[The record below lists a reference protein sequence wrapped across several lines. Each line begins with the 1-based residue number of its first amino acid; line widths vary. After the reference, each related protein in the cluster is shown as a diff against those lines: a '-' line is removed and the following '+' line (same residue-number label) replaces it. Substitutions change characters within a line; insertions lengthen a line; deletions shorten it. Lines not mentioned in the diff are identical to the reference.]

1 MKKNFIF
8 KRVLT
13 LVLAVMMLV
22 TAAPVNLLAEPGG
35 ASGSKK
41 PYEIVFDDK
50 SVVRMEDYL
59 NKSDKDGLAI
69 NPAKLKEGQTAAE
82 LIKNPAQPDIY
93 TMRADYKVK
102 RGNDYVINYQP
113 YIVSVGEDIPDPDKD
128 KVSKIGWTELP
139 ELDGYTKPTPRFNVE
154 YGFIKKEVLNGS
166 QSGNSEDSKYK
177 KKSTTT
183 EIPNY
188 GIKHELVWPFNYEP
202 KKNEIQVIHVFQH
215 LYDNQ
220 KYGIGEEEEGLTK
233 EQKEELGI
241 KDDIY
246 RKQYG
251 YTGETISIN
260 PVEEKLMKGY
270 EPEVNEFRVQIP
282 ESTENFVIKLRYNR
296 KHYNINYNTKGGTE
310 IPVRTLYYE
319 QEIPKIDSKEVP
331 RKIGSDLIGWKPSC
345 DLIGRIGNTKTVFKA
360 NEIIRDSDN
369 NPIVDFSNIYYE
381 TDNLGEFKRKDGKNV
396 EKISSDII
404 KLFMPAEDVTFTA
417 EWKDKEKANYAVQF
431 WAEKADH
438 ADGAS
443 LLEKYE
449 YMGTRVYKDHPVKVL
464 KEGKWVGFSPNLDE
478 EPVKD
483 IVFPDLDKARLE
495 KIWNGAKFNRGKNLY
510 LNKFYVYNKTLTHK
524 ENADP
529 EDTSITKSISST
541 GQTVYNIY
549 YDRQVYDLYFTKS
562 NAQPDK
568 NTIYPEIWGYD
579 PVKEEAVMLGG
590 PGNPYHYKARFNEMM
605 YKWPNDAKQTKG
617 FTPGYQS
624 FGWGPNYTQA
634 NWPVHLDTPPYR
646 LNADEFLD
654 MANYT
659 NWGGYVNKIDAGKG
673 RIIKAKDFT
682 TLSFGIKQDEPSIPH
697 HMDFWMDGFKSGE
710 TIIRYDLVRTKA
722 DTAGLDYGH
731 KYPIVTG
738 FTPRDYDPKSPQSA
752 WPVIREGSEE
762 HGRVNEDE
770 IGDLNDERDDITPN
784 NSGTYYN
791 NQGVKLPIGQL
802 DFIPAFFSDSDE
814 FGDVK
819 EGGQAFTENGYLRF
833 KYKRN
838 KYPLRFNYDPT
849 KTKDDSEF
857 NYKNQLMTFYE
868 FPLKALSPDVDTK
881 NEYKKAGT
889 EEGLKNLIDNPI
901 NLQTL
906 GLTELIQTDP
916 KDGKLKVKRPDNI
929 SEQMVF
935 KGWALDP
942 AGTKLIWENDTE
954 RMPSH
959 AVNLYAKWGDPD
971 YQWRV
976 TIDPNLERDKGSL
989 ANISADS
996 LTTEKR
1002 IIQVGDIGQEEK
1014 ISFPKKEAN
1023 EGAKQVFTVIHKQKL
1038 NELPKPERKG
1048 YDFMGWEI
1056 VRFKKNSKG
1065 EYTNDV
1071 DDYYRKTYKVPELY
1085 TFGNDVVS
1093 DIYLKAIWVKNEF
1106 VDVNI
1111 FHHFLDKNYIED
1123 KEKLEKQTDANKRT
1137 GSDVTAVASRQSK
1150 KWYLAPDEELREH
1163 NVSDYIEY
1171 TKLKDNNGNFR
1182 KNTYNQYIKVGPEKV
1197 KDPKDPNEEIL
1208 NPNNNFH
1215 FYYRPFRQR
1224 EYTVKYID
1232 ERAIEKLKTA
1242 KNEQEDDI
1250 INKYAIITDEKVV
1263 NGNRYTDARNYRP
1276 IPGWKLV
1283 SAPQQQLFFDVDE
1296 KTNEFLGINGTGKPY
1311 ITFIY
1316 KDVRVIETKKDALVP
1331 KDYVRV
1337 TFKADEGGVFK
1348 DKDGK
1353 EVKELYYDVIKGL
1366 RSDLLPVPQEW
1377 VKGEKNPDG
1386 SEKQKEDGKFYITPD
1401 EGKNF
1406 IKWDSK
1412 PLLNANTIIE
1422 KDDKDYYTF
1431 TAKFDWSDLTVDASG
1446 LVCTESFDDEK
1457 ATSSK
1462 DWSNKFAP
1470 SIKELK
1476 KKLILTKDDKKI
1488 EKIDDYDKYVIIEFK
1503 DENGEK
1509 LETDEE
1515 VLKLL
1520 NEKRKEDKDELVRNT
1535 NIKALV
1541 KFKDKKL
1548 KTLEKELNDIEEN
1561 IKKVKEEIK
1570 TLNEAAA
1577 PNQEEISK
1585 KEAELAKLETNKTDK
1600 DSAIEKYKSSL
1611 STQELII
1618 PVKVYKNRYEAL
1630 TTGEKPLFLSEAEK
1644 KPAKEGGLEEILKD
1658 TVSKAYVK
1666 VTVAPTGDLKSKDN
1680 KVYYVNPKAWV
1691 EIPKVDTS
1699 DNVKF
1704 TNWKADKD
1712 AQNEKGVF
1720 DFDKRHKF
1728 TEDTIIKP
1736 EFTENVIPQ
1745 TGTTK
1750 PANVPTDFV
1759 KVEFVTTQNG
1769 TMSGTKI
1776 FWVKKDFDLTIP
1788 VTDPIGI
1795 GYFTFK
1801 EWKIGANAK
1810 GDVYKPNEARKFTA
1824 DTTITATYD
1833 EAQNI
1838 VSYNPKEPI
1847 TRPEGYIRITFEA
1860 DNGITLTESK
1870 AYYVKKNAKDEQGN
1884 SIKLAKPE
1892 LLKPKYKEDLGY
1904 KFIGWNPDDNT
1915 LIGENDIVVTAK
1927 SIAIEDVIE
1936 KINVSDIAPTG
1947 YKTVIFKAGDNGT
1960 VSEKTYFVNPNK
1972 YITLKAPTDAKG
1984 NTGYEFASWSK
1995 DATIPTQYKK
2005 EETVILAHFNPID
2018 TVSTVKKDG
2027 YNEVTF
2033 VISSDGGK
2041 IPDGE
2046 TITYYVNPN
2055 VKVKLNP
2062 PKTVADIGYVFGTW
2076 APDPVVEKKY
2086 TQAKTEI
2093 KGTFTKLADI
2103 IAKEGA
2109 SGENSKPA
2117 GYVTVTF
2124 DQGEH
2129 AKEISG
2135 KTIYYVNPNANKT
2148 LADIKKPTIT
2158 AETGWKQKANTDAWS
2173 VLDTKE
2179 IKDNITVTA
2188 NYDALPDV
2196 DERIKYEGYIEVK
2209 FVTTE
2214 KGTIEGST
2222 QTEKTVYVNP
2232 NKAVALAAYAPKINA
2247 GAQYE
2252 FSSWDT
2258 DLTKQTVYKNGDKI
2272 TAQYNDKDAISKTT
2286 KPGYIEVE
2294 FKTDSKG
2301 ELSGDTK
2308 LWVNPGVDLTIP
2320 APTVK
2325 PKVGYEFEKW
2335 DKDLKVNLPDN
2346 SQTYVINAKYT
2357 KLKDLYTG
2365 DQAKPEGYKTVTF
2378 VSDANGS
2385 LSGTLVY
2392 YVNPEKEV
2400 DFTSIVGQSITK
2412 TANTGYTAD
2421 GGTWTSDNGEKL
2433 KDTFNNDT
2441 IFTYTFNK
2449 IGDII
2454 KVDTGTVKPEGYAT
2468 LTFKADANGKL
2479 EGNVDEIKYY
2489 VNPKANV
2496 KIVDSVTGAKQI
2508 AVPKTIASANYD
2520 FGVWIPSIDYDNFI
2534 SGDLNYTATFTT
2546 SKVTLTYNKGIGE
2559 GTVPEPVKVP
2569 YNTSIRFATPVGLSI
2584 TNYTFDGWIVD
2595 DKKYKVG
2602 EKFTLIKN
2610 TEAVA
2615 QWVKDPEVIKFNSED
2630 PKARPDDSYVK
2641 VSFVADDGLALEK
2654 LNSYYV
2660 KKNSGLF
2667 LSNDDIR
2674 APKIKAKTGHK
2685 SLGWDHTLRE
2695 EIKGDDIV
2703 IKASSEP
2710 LEPVIPAI
2718 DGSGN
2723 TLTKPEGYKTV
2734 KFVAGAKGELLENN
2748 KKIEEKTYYVNPNT
2762 NIRLTPP
2769 NTRGELGY
2777 TFASWDK
2784 DATIPRVYV
2793 DELTTITASF
2803 NEMGAVLKE
2812 EKPGY
2817 VKVTFEIS
2825 GEGGKIASG
2834 ETTVYYVDPSREVSI
2849 DPPQTKA
2856 ELGYEF
2862 DTWVQDTTVK
2872 QKYTKDTTV
2881 KGSFKSIDAVIP
2893 STDANGKPN
2902 AKPEGYVTV
2911 TFDKGEHGSMTGQ
2924 KLYYVN
2930 PNAGKTLANI
2940 TKPTIKAHVGYKFNN
2955 WDTADDTPINDNL
2968 FVIADYTKLDDV
2980 IEDKAPRPEGY
2991 EQYISVKFS
3000 TEKNGTIDGTKKT
3013 KDLLVNPNKAVVLE
3027 NQAPEVSPNTGY
3039 AFAGWDTS
3047 IHKAIQYK
3055 TGDIIKAIYNKEENV
3070 STKSKPGYVRVEFK
3084 AGTNGSLSEP
3094 TEYWVKPGVTVTV
3107 PAPKVKPNTGFKFD
3121 DWDKNRCVHL
3131 EAGAKT
3137 YTITAIYK
3145 TIDDI
3150 VPGDLDQPA
3159 RYNKVIFKTDGNG
3172 RLSGTRIFY
3181 VNPEKELDLNA
3192 KANALIKLPKVGYTN
3207 DGATWKE
3214 TIDTNK
3220 KYTDEKT
3227 TYTFI
3232 FKKLN
3237 DVEKEYHPGYVKVE
3251 FVAGDNGFI
3260 KGGNKTYYVNP
3271 NKNIKIGSE
3280 GIPIPETGENDNFRF
3295 NKWVPS
3301 FEEGDVIN
3309 SDRKYVA
3316 QFKASLVTLTY
3327 NLNEATSGKTP
3338 SDVVMPYGTVINMAS
3353 NEGITKDYH
3362 TFTGWKIGDKIYRP
3376 GEEYTLTGDV
3386 TAYANWQED
3395 ANIIPYDPEN
3405 PITRPDG
3412 FARVTFV
3419 ADEGLSLSGVKYYY
3433 VRKGIGVR
3441 LDNDSIARPT
3451 REAALGYELDG
3462 WDKPD
3467 TTVINSDMVVTAKS
3481 KKLDDVID
3489 SDERSKPEG
3498 YVEVKFE
3505 HESNGRIFNG
3515 NKTYYVN
3522 PSKYVTI
3529 TPPITVGN
3537 RGYVF
3542 GTWSQ
3547 DAKVPT
3553 VYKTD
3558 TTILARFNKLNI
3570 VIPKTK
3576 DNESE
3581 KPVGYVSV
3589 TFKIDGEGGKIS
3601 DGETITYFVNPD
3613 SSVFINPPKTSA
3625 KTGYEFK
3632 EWNKDT
3638 TVKQKY
3644 REDTTVKGSFKEKK
3658 AIIPSTDASGN
3669 ANAKPEGYVELK
3681 FLKGDNGELD
3691 GQTLYYVNP
3700 NAHQTVGDLAP
3711 TIEPDIGFDIDDM
3724 KWEVLGASA
3733 PTGNYQDEQINKNLT
3748 LQAKYKKL
3756 DDVMDKNNLPGGKV
3770 PKGYIKVSFDT
3781 TEKGKSITKDV
3792 YVNKLKAV
3800 VLNNEAPAVTAS
3812 TGFTFAGWDTQITKH
3827 ILYSDGDVI
3836 TALYNETKDIS
3847 NNPINGYVE
3856 VKLDGGANGTLKG
3869 TTTYY
3874 VNPNKVVTIPAPT
3887 VNAKTGYK
3895 QKTGRDAWD
3904 SALTKKFTKDTT
3916 ITALYNKLDNIIP
3929 GDQAK
3934 PEGYVEVNFV
3944 ADHGTLSG
3952 TKTYYVNPNEIVDLT
3967 SEANGLAKDP
3977 DVGYKAE
3984 GTWDKALSGKFNN
3997 GDTLTFEFTAENDV
4011 IKIDG
4016 GSVERPKGY
4025 VKVTFIP
4032 TDKAT
4037 DSKNTAFYVNPNLEV
4052 TLPAVAKPDGKPD
4065 GIEIIDRDKN
4075 ITTYTFKNWTVT
4087 KGVVNSWN
4095 SANAIQSTFTQD
4107 TDITA
4112 TYTKTVKPSNLPRAK
4127 TDVVTTIGVMP
4138 KPEDLIANKST
4149 DDVVDGIKL
4158 PNDVSFSYEKEPKVD
4173 KAGQTI
4179 AKVKVTYPSGKTE
4192 VVSVGVKVVG
4202 DVEEQIGKD
4211 KPLVPK
4217 DYVKVVVD
4225 TTELATDTTKF
4236 TKVFWVKPNT
4246 EVSLPDINNPTG
4258 KVVEINGINET
4269 NLFDKWKL
4277 EGSNPEKFY
4286 ETEIKDTFIAKETK
4300 IIATY
4305 KYKKNVE
4312 PQGEAGQVLAM
4323 GSKPKP
4329 EDFIN
4334 NLYDYK
4340 DPDNK
4345 ENLPKGTQ
4353 FEFVSGPETST
4364 AGENKEVII
4373 KVTYPNNEVK
4383 KITVKYNVSKD
4394 VIEQTDP
4401 TITPVVPKGFVKV
4414 TVDTTN
4420 KATEDTR
4427 FIRTFW
4433 VDPSKVVTIPVDE
4446 PIGVVAKDSNGNI
4459 IKDASG
4465 KDVNWKFK
4473 GWKSSEE
4480 SSRTWDGEIK
4490 ARFTY
4495 ETTITAQYESIIPEP
4510 SVEAKLVET
4519 YVGKE
4524 PNEYD
4529 YKDAISM
4536 MLDETG
4542 LSFDKNVSSFEIT
4555 KYPVVSKAGL
4565 SAAEVKIEFNNG
4577 KSKVITVPV
4586 KVHELLYPADTNG
4599 RKTAE
4604 IPDYYVKVTVD
4615 PTLLNE
4621 EPQIQIYYVNPYV
4634 DVVIPLPII
4643 RPINDAK
4650 FVNWIIDEDPNEPYN
4665 GETRVFKEDTRITAQ
4680 YDKVVPPA
4688 VNIVPEV
4695 DQITVNQGDYIN
4707 ANTYIDHIK
4716 GLPNG
4721 ISIEFVRVIT
4731 EPDTSRA
4738 GDTVAFL
4745 EVLYSNGE
4753 RGEIAVPVKVLPKHE
4768 PDPRPSEPQIIY
4780 RDRIV
4785 EKEKIVEKIVKIKDN
4800 ERLKELRY
4808 MQGFNGKFRPYDG
4821 LRRSEAAQILANA
4834 LKADGYAY
4842 DPFYPI
4848 SYTDIGDTWYTEAV
4862 RIVSQAGV
4870 FQGYSDGTFKPE
4882 GKITR
4887 AEWVATL
4894 RRFQDLKKVSGN
4906 DMGLSMGHWA
4916 TEEIEAAYQA
4926 GWLGV
4931 YQDGIAHFDADK
4943 PITRQEVAYVSNKA
4957 FDRVL
4962 DKAYLKRNVNN
4973 MIHYKD
4979 INPSMPLYEDI
4990 LCASNTLLT
4999 DGRYYK
5005 ANAIDMD
5012 ALTFNIIT
5020 DDLLIYQ
5027 KKFQY
5032 ISH

>member
-69 NPAKLKEGQTAAE
+69 NPAKLEKGQTAAE

-220 KYGIGEEEEGLTK
+220 KYGIGEEEEGLNK

-624 FGWGPNYTQA
+624 FGWGPNYTQE

-697 HMDFWMDGFKSGE
+697 HMDFWMDGFKKDE

-722 DTAGLDYGH
+722 DTSDPGYGH
-731 KYPIVTG
+731 RYPKVTG
-738 FTPRDYDPKSPQSA
+738 FTPRDYDPTNHQSA

-802 DFIPAFFSDSDE
+802 DFISAFFSDSDE

-857 NYKNQLMTFYE
+857 NDTNQLMTFYE

-1150 KWYLAPDEELREH
+1150 KWYLAPDEELRKH
-1163 NVSDYIEY
+1163 NVLDYIEY
-1171 TKLKDNNGNFR
+1171 TQLKDNNGNFR

-1197 KDPKDPNEEIL
+1197 KDPKDPNKEIL

-1242 KNEQEDDI
+1242 KNEQKDDI

-1296 KTNEFLGINGTGKPY
+1296 ATNEFLGINDTGKTY
-1311 ITFIY
+1311 ITFMY
-1316 KDVRVIETKKDALVP
+1316 KDVRVIETKKDAPVP

-1337 TFKADEGGVFK
+1337 TFKADKGGAFK

-1353 EVKELYYDVIKGL
+1353 EVNELYYDVIKGL

-1386 SEKQKEDGKFYITPD
+1386 SDKQKEDGKFYITPD

-1431 TAKFDWSDLTVDASG
+1431 TAKFDWSDVSVKG
-1446 LVCTESFDDEK
+1446 LVRTESFDDNK

-1462 DWSNKFAP
+1462 DWSNNFAP
-1470 SIKELK
+1470 TLEELK
-1476 KKLILTKDDKKI
+1476 KLIIYKVKDKEKPLPEGTKVSFESEVDTSGSSEDIKPITDDAAKKAI
-1488 EKIDDYDKYVIIEFK
+1488 YDKV
-1503 DENGEK
+1503 
-1509 LETDEE
+1509 
-1515 VLKLL
+1515 
-1520 NEKRKEDKDELVRNT
+1520 KEHDKADTEELVRT
-1535 NIKALV
+1535 EKIKTLI
-1541 KFKDKKL
+1541 KFKDGKNVNV
-1548 KTLEKELNDIEEN
+1548 LE
-1561 IKKVKEEIK
+1561 
-1570 TLNEAAA
+1570 
-1577 PNQEEISK
+1577 
-1585 KEAELAKLETNKTDK
+1585 
-1600 DSAIEKYKSSL
+1600 
-1611 STQELII
+1611 I
-1618 PVKVYKNRYEAL
+1618 PIKVYKNRYEAL
-1630 TTGEKPLFLSEAEK
+1630 TTGEKPLFLREAEGK
-1644 KPAKEGGLEEILKD
+1644 TAEDGGLKEILKD

-1691 EIPKVDTS
+1691 DIPKVDTS

-1704 TNWKADKD
+1704 TNWKADRD

-1720 DFDKRHKF
+1720 DFAKRHKF
-1728 TEDTIIKP
+1728 TEDTIIIP

-1745 TGTTK
+1745 TGTEK
-1750 PANVPTDFV
+1750 PTNVPKDFV

-1769 TMSGTKI
+1769 AMSGTKI

-1801 EWKIGANAK
+1801 EWKIGANAE

-1838 VSYNPKEPI
+1838 IDYNPKEPI
-1847 TRPEGYIRITFEA
+1847 TRPEGYIRISFEA

-1884 SIKLAKPE
+1884 SIKLANSE
-1892 LLKPKYKEDLGY
+1892 LFKPKYKLDLGY

-1927 SIAIEDVIE
+1927 STAIEDVIE
-1936 KINVSDIAPTG
+1936 KINTSDIAPTG

-1984 NTGYEFASWSK
+1984 NIGYEFASWSK

-2018 TVSTVKKDG
+2018 AVSTVKKDG

-2033 VISSDGGK
+2033 VISSAGGK
-2041 IPDGE
+2041 IPAGE

-2055 VKVKLNP
+2055 VEVKLNP

-2076 APDPVVEKKY
+2076 APDPVVEKYYKQ
-2086 TQAKTEI
+2086 TKTEI

-2148 LADIKKPTIT
+2148 LADITKPTIT

-2196 DERIKYEGYIEVK
+2196 DESTKYEGYIEVK

-2222 QTEKTVYVNP
+2222 ETEKTVYVNP

-2258 DLTKQTVYKNGDKI
+2258 DLTKQTVYKNRDKI
-2272 TAQYNDKDAISKTT
+2272 TAQYNDKDAISKTE
-2286 KPGYIEVE
+2286 KKGYIEVE
-2294 FKTDSKG
+2294 FKTDAKG
-2301 ELSGDTK
+2301 ELSGYTK

-2320 APTVK
+2320 APTVT

-2335 DKDLKVNLPDN
+2335 DKDLKVNLPAN
-2346 SQTYVINAKYT
+2346 SKTYVINAKYT

-2392 YVNPEKEV
+2392 YVNPEEEV

-2421 GGTWTSDNGEKL
+2421 GGTWTSDNSKKL
-2433 KDTFNNDT
+2433 KDTFTNDT

-2559 GTVPEPVKVP
+2559 GTEPEPVIVP
-2569 YNTSIRFATPVGLSI
+2569 YNTNIRFATPVGLSR
-2584 TNYTFDGWIVD
+2584 TNYTFDGWLVD
-2595 DKKYKVG
+2595 GKKYKVG

-2641 VSFVADDGLALEK
+2641 VSFVSDDGLVLEN

-2660 KKNSGLF
+2660 KKNSGLY
-2667 LSNDDIR
+2667 LSNDAIR
-2674 APKIKAKTGHK
+2674 APKIKEKTGYK

-2793 DELTTITASF
+2793 DEETTIKASF
-2803 NEMGAVLKE
+2803 NEMDAVLKK

-2825 GEGGKIASG
+2825 GNGGKIAKD
-2834 ETTVYYVDPSREVSI
+2834 ETTVYYVDPSREVTI

-2856 ELGYEF
+2856 EVGYEF
-2862 DTWVQDTTVK
+2862 NKWNPDTTAK
-2872 QKYTKDTTV
+2872 NKYTSETNVVGT
-2881 KGSFKSIDAVIP
+2881 FKEIDPIIP
-2893 STDANGKPN
+2893 STDINGKPN

-2930 PNAGKTLANI
+2930 PKAGKKLSDI
-2940 TKPTIKAHVGYKFNN
+2940 TKPEIKAHIGYKFDK
-2955 WDTADDTPINDNL
+2955 WDTAEDTLIKDTL

-2980 IEDKAPRPEGY
+2980 IPKTKEGETEKPEG
-2991 EQYISVKFS
+2991 YISVKFLTTGS
-3000 TEKNGTIDGTKKT
+3000 GKIIGTQKTEKIVY
-3013 KDLLVNPNKAVVLE
+3013 VNPNKAVVLE
-3027 NQAPEVSPNTGY
+3027 NQAPEVRPNTGF
-3039 AFAGWDTS
+3039 AFAGWDIS

-3070 STKSKPGYVRVEFK
+3070 STKSKPGYVKVVFDKGES
-3084 AGTNGSLSEP
+3084 GSLDGT

-3107 PAPKVKPNTGFKFD
+3107 PAPKVIPKTGYKFD
-3121 DWDKNRCVHL
+3121 EWDKNRCVHL
-3131 EAGAKT
+3131 EAGDKT

-3145 TIDDI
+3145 PIDDI

-3172 RLSGTRIFY
+3172 RLSGTRVFY

-3207 DGATWKE
+3207 DGANWE
-3214 TIDTNK
+3214 PTIKANK
-3220 KYTDEKT
+3220 KYTDKKT

-3232 FKKLN
+3232 FKKL
-3237 DVEKEYHPGYVKVE
+3237 DPVEKEYHPGYVKVE

-3271 NKNIKIGSE
+3271 NKNVQIGSKE
-3280 GIPIPETGENDNFRF
+3280 IPIPETGENDNFRF

-3301 FEEGDVIN
+3301 FEKGDVIN

-3327 NLNEATSGKTP
+3327 NLNGATSGKKP

-3395 ANIIPYDPEN
+3395 ANIVPYDPEN

-3412 FARVTFV
+3412 YVRVTFL
-3419 ADEGLSLSGVKYYY
+3419 ADEGLSLSSVKYYY
-3433 VRKGIGVR
+3433 VRKDALERVLLGNENISKPSV
-3441 LDNDSIARPT
+3441 
-3451 REAALGYELDG
+3451 EAALGYEFDG

-3467 TTVINSDMVVTAKS
+3467 TTEINSDIVVTAKA

-3498 YVEVKFE
+3498 YVIVKFE

-3529 TPPITVGN
+3529 TPPTTVAS
-3537 RGYVF
+3537 RGYEF
-3542 GTWSQ
+3542 GAWSQ
-3547 DAKVPT
+3547 DATVPT

-3558 TTILARFNKLNI
+3558 TTITAKFNKLNI

-3576 DNESE
+3576 KDESE
-3581 KPVGYVSV
+3581 KPKDYVSV
-3589 TFKIDGEGGKIS
+3589 TFEINGVGGKIS

-3625 KTGYEFK
+3625 ETGYKFAT
-3632 EWNKDT
+3632 WDQDT
-3638 TVKQKY
+3638 TAKKKY
-3644 REDTTVKGSFKEKK
+3644 KVNTTVNGSFKPIE
-3658 AIIPSTDASGN
+3658 AVIPSTDASGKP
-3669 ANAKPEGYVELK
+3669 NAKPEGYVTVT
-3681 FLKGDNGELD
+3681 FDKGEHGSMT
-3691 GQTLYYVNP
+3691 GQKLYYVNP
-3700 NAHQTVGDLAP
+3700 KAGKLLSDTSIVKPEIKAHIGYKFDKWDTLDNTEIKDTLFVIAEYTKLADV
-3711 TIEPDIGFDIDDM
+3711 IED
-3724 KWEVLGASA
+3724 KA
-3733 PTGNYQDEQINKNLT
+3733 PR
-3748 LQAKYKKL
+3748 
-3756 DDVMDKNNLPGGKV
+3756 
-3770 PKGYIKVSFDT
+3770 PKGYEQYISVKFS
-3781 TEKGKSITKDV
+3781 TEKNGTIDGTKKTKDLL
-3792 YVNKLKAV
+3792 VNPNKAV
-3800 VLNNEAPAVTAS
+3800 VLENQAPEVS
-3812 TGFTFAGWDTQITKH
+3812 PNTGYTFAGWDTQITKN
-3827 ILYSDGDVI
+3827 IQYKAGDVI
-3836 TALYNETKDIS
+3836 KALFNETKDIS
-3847 NNPINGYVE
+3847 EIPINGYVE
-3856 VKLDGGANGTLKG
+3856 VKLDGGAKGTLKG
-3869 TTTYY
+3869 ITTYY

-3887 VNAKTGYK
+3887 VNAETGYK
-3895 QKTGRDAWD
+3895 QKTGADAWD
-3904 SALTKKFTKDTT
+3904 SALTQKFTKNTT
-3916 ITALYNKLDNIIP
+3916 ITALYDKLENIIP
-3929 GDQAK
+3929 EDQEK
-3934 PEGYVEVNFV
+3934 PDGYVEVNFV

-3967 SEANGLAKDP
+3967 SAANGLAKEP
-3977 DVGYKAE
+3977 NVGYKAE
-3984 GTWDKALSGKFNN
+3984 GTWGESLEGKFS
-3997 GDTLTFEFTAENDV
+3997 GEKTFTFTFNKEEKV
-4011 IKIDG
+4011 IPVADG
-4016 GSVERPKGY
+4016 VKRPKGY

-4032 TDKAT
+4032 TDKA
-4037 DSKNTAFYVNPNLEV
+4037 DSKNTAFYVNPNYDATFTGFKDPE
-4052 TLPAVAKPDGKPD
+4052 GR
-4065 GIEIIDRDKN
+4065 EIIDSDKN
-4075 ITTYTFKNWTVT
+4075 KTTYTFDKWTVT
-4087 KGVVNSWN
+4087 KGVVATWKKVSEINYK
-4095 SANAIQSTFTQD
+4095 FTQD

-4112 TYTKTVKPSNLPRAK
+4112 TYTKYVEPSNLPRAK
-4127 TDVVTTIGVMP
+4127 KGVVTTIGVMP
-4138 KPEDLIANKST
+4138 KPEDLIANKYT

-4158 PNDVSFSYEKEPKVD
+4158 PNDVSFSYEEKPNVD
-4173 KAGQTI
+4173 EAGTTI

-4202 DVEEQIGKD
+4202 DVEEQIDPK
-4211 KPLVPK
+4211 KPPLVPK
-4217 DYVKVVVD
+4217 DYVKVVFD
-4225 TTELATDTTKF
+4225 PTKEATDQTKDEQ
-4236 TKVFWVKPNT
+4236 VFWVKKDKEVKITGIKEPVGKNKNIKGVIKPNAFLKWQLKDGTSVKDYT
-4246 EVSLPDINNPTG
+4246 E
-4258 KVVEINGINET
+4258 K
-4269 NLFDKWKL
+4269 
-4277 EGSNPEKFY
+4277 
-4286 ETEIKDTFIAKETK
+4286 TEITDTFTKDETIITAIYEVIENVKPQAK
-4300 IIATY
+4300 
-4305 KYKKNVE
+4305 
-4312 PQGEAGQVLAM
+4312 GDQVLAM
-4323 GSKPKP
+4323 GSKPSP
-4329 EDFIN
+4329 EDFID

-4340 DPDNK
+4340 DPNNK
-4345 ENLPKGTQ
+4345 DNLPNGTQ
-4353 FEFVSGPETST
+4353 FEFVSGNEPDTST
-4364 AGENKEVII
+4364 AGKGKTVKI
-4373 KVTYPNNEVK
+4373 KVTYPNNETKTIDVS
-4383 KITVKYNVSKD
+4383 YDVSKD

-4473 GWKSSEE
+4473 GWKSSEQ

-4650 FVNWIIDEDPNEPYN
+4650 FVNWIIDEDPNASYD
-4665 GETRVFKEDTRITAQ
+4665 GETRRFKQDTRITAQ
-4680 YDKVVPPA
+4680 YDKAAPPT
-4688 VNIVPEV
+4688 PEV
-4695 DQITVNQGDYIN
+4695 ELITVNQGDNIA

-4721 ISIEFVRVIT
+4721 ISVEFIRVIT

-4738 GDTVAFL
+4738 GDTVAVL

-4753 RGEIAVPVKVLPKHE
+4753 RGKIAVPVKVLPKHG

-4926 GWLGV
+4926 GWLDV
-4931 YQDGIAHFDADK
+4931 YTSGIAYFDANA
-4943 PITRQEVAYVSNKA
+4943 PITRQEVAAVSNKA

-5012 ALTFNIIT
+5012 TLTFNIIT

-5027 KKFQY
+5027 KKFQFFTER
-5032 ISH
+5032 

>member
-738 FTPRDYDPKSPQSA
+738 FTPRDYDPKNPQSA

-802 DFIPAFFSDSDE
+802 DFIAHFFSDSDE

-819 EGGQAFTENGYLRF
+819 EGGQEFEQNGYLRF
-833 KYKRN
+833 FYKRN

-849 KTKDDSEF
+849 ITKDDSEF

-901 NLQTL
+901 NLQKL
-906 GLTELIQTDP
+906 GLKELIQTDS
-916 KDGKLKVKRPDNI
+916 KDNKLKVRRPDNI

-1023 EGAKQVFTVIHKQKL
+1023 EGKKQVFTVIHKQKL

-1150 KWYLAPDEELREH
+1150 KWYLAPDEELRKH
-1163 NVSDYIEY
+1163 NVLDYIEY
-1171 TKLKDNNGNFR
+1171 TQLKDNNGNPR

-1197 KDPKDPNEEIL
+1197 EDPEDSSKEIL

-1242 KNEQEDDI
+1242 KNEQKDDI

-1296 KTNEFLGINGTGKPY
+1296 ATNEFLGINDTGKTY
-1311 ITFIY
+1311 ITFMY
-1316 KDVRVIETKKDALVP
+1316 KDVRVIETKKDAPVP

-1337 TFKADEGGVFK
+1337 TFKADKGGAFK

-1353 EVKELYYDVIKGL
+1353 EVNELYYDVIKGL

-1386 SEKQKEDGKFYITPD
+1386 SDKQKEDGKFYITPD

-1431 TAKFDWSDLTVDASG
+1431 TAKFDWSDVSVKG
-1446 LVCTESFDDEK
+1446 LVRTESFDDNK

-1462 DWSNKFAP
+1462 DWSNNFAP
-1470 SIKELK
+1470 TLEELK
-1476 KKLILTKDDKKI
+1476 KLIIYKVKDKEKPLPEGTKVSFESEVDTSGSSEDIKPITDDAAKKAI
-1488 EKIDDYDKYVIIEFK
+1488 YDKV
-1503 DENGEK
+1503 
-1509 LETDEE
+1509 
-1515 VLKLL
+1515 
-1520 NEKRKEDKDELVRNT
+1520 KEHDKADTEELVRT
-1535 NIKALV
+1535 EKIKTLI
-1541 KFKDKKL
+1541 KFKDGKNVNV
-1548 KTLEKELNDIEEN
+1548 LE
-1561 IKKVKEEIK
+1561 
-1570 TLNEAAA
+1570 
-1577 PNQEEISK
+1577 
-1585 KEAELAKLETNKTDK
+1585 
-1600 DSAIEKYKSSL
+1600 
-1611 STQELII
+1611 I
-1618 PVKVYKNRYEAL
+1618 PIKVYKNRYEAL
-1630 TTGEKPLFLSEAEK
+1630 TTGEKPLFLREAEGK
-1644 KPAKEGGLEEILKD
+1644 TAEDGGLKEILKD

-1691 EIPKVDTS
+1691 DIPKVDTS

-1704 TNWKADKD
+1704 TNWKADRD

-1720 DFDKRHKF
+1720 DFAKRHKF
-1728 TEDTIIKP
+1728 TEDTIIIP

-1745 TGTTK
+1745 TGTEK
-1750 PANVPTDFV
+1750 PTNVPKDFV

-1769 TMSGTKI
+1769 AMSGTKI

-1801 EWKIGANAK
+1801 EWKIGANAE

-1838 VSYNPKEPI
+1838 IDYNPKEPI
-1847 TRPEGYIRITFEA
+1847 TRPEGYIRISFEA

-1884 SIKLAKPE
+1884 SIKLANSE
-1892 LLKPKYKEDLGY
+1892 LFKPKYKLDLGY

-1927 SIAIEDVIE
+1927 STAIEDVIE
-1936 KINVSDIAPTG
+1936 KINTSDIAPTG

-1984 NTGYEFASWSK
+1984 NIGYEFASWSK

-2018 TVSTVKKDG
+2018 AVSTVKKDG

-2033 VISSDGGK
+2033 VISSAGGK
-2041 IPDGE
+2041 IPAGE

-2055 VKVKLNP
+2055 VEVKLNP

-2076 APDPVVEKKY
+2076 APDPVVEKYYKQ
-2086 TQAKTEI
+2086 TKTEI

-2148 LADIKKPTIT
+2148 LADITKPTIT

-2196 DERIKYEGYIEVK
+2196 DESTKYEGYIEVK

-2222 QTEKTVYVNP
+2222 ETEKTVYVNP

-2258 DLTKQTVYKNGDKI
+2258 DLTKQTVYKNRDKI
-2272 TAQYNDKDAISKTT
+2272 TAQYNDKDAISKTE
-2286 KPGYIEVE
+2286 KKGYIEVE
-2294 FKTDSKG
+2294 FKTDAKG
-2301 ELSGDTK
+2301 ELSGYTK

-2320 APTVK
+2320 APTVT

-2335 DKDLKVNLPDN
+2335 DKDLKVNLPAN
-2346 SQTYVINAKYT
+2346 SKTYVINAKYT

-2392 YVNPEKEV
+2392 YVNPEEEV

-2421 GGTWTSDNGEKL
+2421 GGTWTSDNSKKL
-2433 KDTFNNDT
+2433 KDTFTNDT

-2559 GTVPEPVKVP
+2559 GTEPEPVIVP
-2569 YNTSIRFATPVGLSI
+2569 YNTNIRFATPVGLSR
-2584 TNYTFDGWIVD
+2584 TNYTFDGWLVD
-2595 DKKYKVG
+2595 GKKYKVG

-2641 VSFVADDGLALEK
+2641 VSFVSDDGLVLEN

-2660 KKNSGLF
+2660 KKNSGLY
-2667 LSNDDIR
+2667 LSNDAIR
-2674 APKIKAKTGHK
+2674 APKIKEKTGYK

-2793 DELTTITASF
+2793 DEETTIKASF
-2803 NEMGAVLKE
+2803 NEMDAVLKK

-2825 GEGGKIASG
+2825 GNGGKIAKD
-2834 ETTVYYVDPSREVSI
+2834 ETTVYYVDPSREVTI

-2856 ELGYEF
+2856 EVGYEF
-2862 DTWVQDTTVK
+2862 NKWNPDTTAK
-2872 QKYTKDTTV
+2872 NKYTSETNVVGT
-2881 KGSFKSIDAVIP
+2881 FKEIDPIIP
-2893 STDANGKPN
+2893 STDINGKPN

-2930 PNAGKTLANI
+2930 PKAGKKLSDI
-2940 TKPTIKAHVGYKFNN
+2940 TKPEIKAHIGYKFDK
-2955 WDTADDTPINDNL
+2955 WDTLDNTEIKDTL
-2968 FVIADYTKLDDV
+2968 FVIAEYTKLDDV

-3107 PAPKVKPNTGFKFD
+3107 PAPKVKPNTGYKFD
-3121 DWDKNRCVHL
+3121 EWDKNRCVHL

-3207 DGATWKE
+3207 DGANWE
-3214 TIDTNK
+3214 PTIEANK

-3227 TYTFI
+3227 TYTLKFTEL
-3232 FKKLN
+3232 K

-3271 NKNIKIGSE
+3271 NKNVQIGSKE
-3280 GIPIPETGENDNFRF
+3280 IPIPETGENDNFKF
-3295 NKWVPS
+3295 DKWVPS

-3327 NLNEATSGKTP
+3327 NLNGATSGKTP

-3395 ANIIPYDPEN
+3395 ANIIPYDPNN

-3412 FARVTFV
+3412 FARVSFV
-3419 ADEGLSLSGVKYYY
+3419 ADEGISLSGVKYYY
-3433 VRKGIGVR
+3433 VRKGVLITLG
-3441 LDNDSIARPT
+3441 NDSIVKPSRK
-3451 REAALGYELDG
+3451 AALGYELDG
-3462 WDKPD
+3462 WDKED
-3467 TTVINSDMVVTAKS
+3467 SIRINSDMVVTAKA

-3505 HESNGRIFNG
+3505 HESNGRILNG

-3529 TPPITVGN
+3529 TPPTTVAN

-3542 GTWSQ
+3542 GAWSQ
-3547 DAKVPT
+3547 DATVPT

-3558 TTILARFNKLNI
+3558 TTITAKFNKLST

-3576 DNESE
+3576 NDESE
-3581 KPVGYVSV
+3581 KPTGYVSV
-3589 TFKIDGEGGKIS
+3589 TFEINGVGGKIS

-3625 KTGYEFK
+3625 ETGYEFDT
-3632 EWNKDT
+3632 WDQDT
-3638 TVKQKY
+3638 TTAKKKY
-3644 REDTTVKGSFKEKK
+3644 KVNTTVKGSFKQKE

-3669 ANAKPEGYVELK
+3669 TNAKPEGYVELK
-3681 FLKGDNGELD
+3681 FLKGESGELK
-3691 GQTLYYVNP
+3691 GQRLYYVNP
-3700 NAHQTVGDLAP
+3700 NANQKVGDLAP
-3711 TIEPDIGFDIDDM
+3711 TIEPDIGFDTDDI

-3733 PTGNYQDEQINKNLT
+3733 PLGNYKDEEINKDLT
-3748 LQAKYKKL
+3748 LQARYKKL
-3756 DDVMDKNNLPGGKV
+3756 NDVMDKNNLPGGKA
-3770 PKGYIKVSFDT
+3770 PKGYIKVSFSTETNGKIKGTDK
-3781 TEKGKSITKDV
+3781 TEKVV
-3792 YVNKLKAV
+3792 YVNPNKAV
-3800 VLNNEAPAVTAS
+3800 ALAGQAPEVS
-3812 TGFTFAGWDTQITKH
+3812 PNTGYDFAGWDTQITKN
-3827 ILYSDGDVI
+3827 IQYKAGDVI
-3836 TALYNETKDIS
+3836 KALFNETKDIS
-3847 NNPINGYVE
+3847 ETPIKGYVE
-3856 VKLDGGANGTLKG
+3856 VKLDGGAKGTLKG

-3887 VNAKTGYK
+3887 VNTETGYK

-3904 SALTKKFTKDTT
+3904 SALTQKFTKNKT
-3916 ITALYNKLDNIIP
+3916 ITALYDKLDNIIP
-3929 GDQAK
+3929 EDQEKPDGYIEVKFAAK
-3934 PEGYVEVNFV
+3934 Y
-3944 ADHGTLSG
+3944 GTLSG
-3952 TKTYYVNPNEIVDLT
+3952 TKTYYVNPNETVDLT
-3967 SEANGLAKDP
+3967 DIANGLTKEP
-3977 DVGYKAE
+3977 NVGYKAE
-3984 GTWDKALSGKFNN
+3984 GFWRDSLRGQFGSEKTF
-3997 GDTLTFEFTAENDV
+3997 TFEFTPEVNV
-4011 IKIDG
+4011 IKVADG
-4016 GSVERPKGY
+4016 VKQPKGY

-4037 DSKNTAFYVNPNLEV
+4037 DTKNTAFYVNPNYYAAFTDFKDFKDPE
-4052 TLPAVAKPDGKPD
+4052 GR
-4065 GIEIIDRDKN
+4065 EIIDSDKN
-4075 ITTYTFKNWTVT
+4075 KTTYTFDKWTVT
-4087 KGVVNSWN
+4087 KGVVATWKKVSEINYK
-4095 SANAIQSTFTQD
+4095 FTQD

-4112 TYTKTVKPSNLPRAK
+4112 TYTKYVEPSNLPRAK
-4127 TDVVTTIGVMP
+4127 KGVVTTIGVMP
-4138 KPEDLIANKST
+4138 KPEDLIANKYT
-4149 DDVVDGIKL
+4149 DDVDKKIKL
-4158 PNDVSFSYEKEPKVD
+4158 QDGLSFSYEVEPKVNE
-4173 KAGQTI
+4173 AGTTI
-4179 AKVKVTYPSGKTE
+4179 AKVKVTYPSGKTK

-4202 DVEEQIGKD
+4202 DVEKQIGPD
-4211 KPLVPK
+4211 KPLVPE
-4217 DYVKVVVD
+4217 DYVKVVFD
-4225 TTELATDTTKF
+4225 PTESATDETKA
-4236 TKVFWVKPNT
+4236 KQVFWVKKDKEVKITGITAPVGKDKNIGGVIKPNAFRKWQLIEGT
-4246 EVSLPDINNPTG
+4246 SVKEY
-4258 KVVEINGINET
+4258 NE
-4269 NLFDKWKL
+4269 K
-4277 EGSNPEKFY
+4277 
-4286 ETEIKDTFIAKETK
+4286 TEITDTFTKDETTITALYEVIENVKPQAKD
-4300 IIATY
+4300 
-4305 KYKKNVE
+4305 
-4312 PQGEAGQVLAM
+4312 GQVLAK
-4323 GSKPKP
+4323 GSKPIP
-4329 EDFIN
+4329 EDFID
-4334 NLYDYK
+4334 NLYDYRDPNNK
-4340 DPDNK
+4340 D
-4345 ENLPKGTQ
+4345 NLPNGTQ
-4353 FEFVSGPETST
+4353 FAFVSGLDTST
-4364 AGENKEVII
+4364 AGKNKTVKI
-4373 KVTYPNNEVK
+4373 KVTYPNGEVK
-4383 KITVKYNVSKD
+4383 EVPVSYD
-4394 VIEQTDP
+4394 VSGDVVEQTNP
-4401 TITPVVPKGFVKV
+4401 SIIPVVPPSFVKV
-4414 TVDTTN
+4414 TVDTTD
-4420 KATEDTR
+4420 KATADTK
-4427 FIRTFW
+4427 FTKTFW
-4433 VDPSKVVTIPVDE
+4433 VDPSKVVTIPVDV
-4446 PIGVVAKDSNGNI
+4446 PNGAVVTDSNGNP

-4465 KDVNWKFK
+4465 KEVNWKFK
-4473 GWKSSEE
+4473 GWKSEEE
-4480 SSRTWDGEIK
+4480 SPRTWGGKII

-4495 ETTITAQYESIIPEP
+4495 ERNITAQYESIVPEP

-4519 YVGKE
+4519 YVGKV
-4524 PNEYD
+4524 PDEYD

-4536 MLDETG
+4536 MLNKTG
-4542 LSFDKNVSSFEIT
+4542 LSFDKNVLSIQIIE
-4555 KYPVVSKAGL
+4555 KPVVSEAGM
-4565 SAAEVKIEFNNG
+4565 SQARIKINFNNG
-4577 KSKVITVPV
+4577 TSKEVTVPV

-4604 IPDYYVKVTVD
+4604 IPEDYVKVTVD

-4650 FVNWIIDEDPNEPYN
+4650 FINWIIDEDPNEPYN
-4665 GETRVFKEDTRITAQ
+4665 GETRIFKQDTRITAQ

-4721 ISIEFVRVIT
+4721 VSIEFVRVIS

-4808 MQGFNGKFRPYDG
+4808 MQGYNGKFRPYDG
-4821 LRRSEAAQILANA
+4821 LRRCEAAQILANA

-4926 GWLGV
+4926 GWLDV
-4931 YQDGIAHFDADK
+4931 YTSGIAYFDANA
-4943 PITRQEVAYVSNKA
+4943 PITRQEVAAVSNKA

-5027 KKFQY
+5027 KKFQFFTER
-5032 ISH
+5032 

>member
-69 NPAKLKEGQTAAE
+69 NPAKLEKGQTAAD

-93 TMRADYKVK
+93 TIRADYKVK

-220 KYGIGEEEEGLTK
+220 KYGIGEEEEGLNK

-345 DLIGRIGNTKTVFKA
+345 ELRGRIGDKDIVFNA
-360 NEIIRDSDN
+360 NEIIRDSNN

-381 TDNLGEFKRKDGKNV
+381 TDNLGEFKREDGKNV

-438 ADGAS
+438 ADGVS

-449 YMGTRVYKDHPVKVL
+449 YMGTRVYKDQPVKVL

-495 KIWNGAKFNRGKNLY
+495 KIWNGAKFNRDQNLY
-510 LNKFYVYNKTLTHK
+510 LNKFYVYNKTLTDK

-568 NTIYPEIWGYD
+568 NTFYPEIWKYD
-579 PVKEEAVMLGG
+579 EKQGEAVMAGG

-617 FTPGYQS
+617 FNPGYQS
-624 FGWGPNYTQA
+624 FGWGPNYTKA

-659 NWGGYVNKIDAGKG
+659 NWGGYVNKIDAGNG

-697 HMDFWMDGFKSGE
+697 HMDFWMDGFKKDE
-710 TIIRYDLVRTKA
+710 IIIRYDLVRTKA
-722 DTAGLDYGH
+722 DTSDPGYGH
-731 KYPIVTG
+731 RYPKVTG
-738 FTPRDYDPKSPQSA
+738 FTPRDYDPTNPQSA

-762 HGRVNEDE
+762 NGRVDE
-770 IGDLNDERDDITPN
+770 EGINDLNDERDDITPN

-791 NQGVKLPIGQL
+791 NQGVKLPIGKL
-802 DFIPAFFSDSDE
+802 DFIAHFFSDSDE

-819 EGGQAFTENGYLRF
+819 EGGQEFEQNGYLRF
-833 KYKRN
+833 FYKRN

-849 KTKDDSEF
+849 ITKDDSEF
-857 NYKNQLMTFYE
+857 NSTNQLMTFYE
-868 FPLKALSPDVDTK
+868 FPLKALSPEVDTK
-881 NEYKKAGT
+881 NEYKKVGT
-889 EEGLKNLIDNPI
+889 GEGLKNLIDNPI
-901 NLQTL
+901 NLQKL
-906 GLTELIQTDP
+906 GLKELIQTDS
-916 KDGKLKVKRPDNI
+916 KDNKLKVRRPDNI

-1023 EGAKQVFTVIHKQKL
+1023 EGKKQVFTVIHKQKL

-1150 KWYLAPDEELREH
+1150 KWYLAPDEELRKH
-1163 NVSDYIEY
+1163 NVLDYIEY
-1171 TKLKDNNGNFR
+1171 TQLKDNNGNPR

-1197 KDPKDPNEEIL
+1197 EDPEDSSKEIL
-1208 NPNNNFH
+1208 NPNNKFH

-1232 ERAIEKLKTA
+1232 ERYKDDPDN
-1242 KNEQEDDI
+1242 KNASI
-1250 INKYAIITDEKVV
+1250 IIDEKVV
-1263 NGNRYTDARNYRP
+1263 NGNRHTDARNYRP

-1283 SAPQQQLFFDVDE
+1283 SAPQQQLFFDVNED
-1296 KTNEFLGINGTGKPY
+1296 TNEFLGINGTGKKY

-1316 KDVRVIETKKDALVP
+1316 KDVRVIETTEDAPVP
-1331 KDYVRV
+1331 DGYVRV
-1337 TFKADEGGVFK
+1337 TFKADKGGVFK
-1348 DKDGK
+1348 NKDGK

-1366 RSDLLPVPQEW
+1366 RSDLLPVPRDFVEDD
-1377 VKGEKNPDG
+1377 K
-1386 SEKQKEDGKFYITPD
+1386 KEEGKFYITP
-1401 EGKNF
+1401 ETGKNF
-1406 IKWDSK
+1406 IKWDSN
-1412 PLLNANTIIE
+1412 PLLNASTIIE
-1422 KDDKDYYTF
+1422 KDDKDYYTY
-1431 TAKFDWSDLTVDASG
+1431 TAYFDWTELKVDASG

-1470 SIKELK
+1470 SIEELK
-1476 KKLILTKDDKKI
+1476 QKLILTKDDKKI
-1488 EKIDDYDKYVIIEFK
+1488 EKLDDYDKYVIIEFE
-1503 DENGEK
+1503 DENKDK

-1520 NEKRKEDKDELVRNT
+1520 NEKRKGDKDELVRNI

-1548 KTLEKELNDIEEN
+1548 NNIEKDIKDIEE
-1561 IKKVKEEIK
+1561 IITQIKEEIIR
-1570 TLNEAAA
+1570 LNADPVA
-1577 PNQEEISK
+1577 NKDEISK
-1585 KEAELAKLETNKTDK
+1585 KHAKLVELETSKMGLDLEAEN
-1600 DSAIEKYKSSL
+1600 YKAGL
-1611 STQELII
+1611 SVQELII

-1630 TTGEKPLFLSEAEK
+1630 TTGAKPLFLSEAEK

-1666 VTVAPTGDLKSKDN
+1666 VTVAPTGELTSKDN

-1691 EIPKVDTS
+1691 EIPELSLSIDEIKRLGLTS
-1699 DNVKF
+1699 W
-1704 TNWKADKD
+1704 TADK
-1712 AQNEKGVF
+1712 ASQNEGSKEGGVF
-1720 DFDKRHKF
+1720 DFTKRHKF
-1728 TEDTIIKP
+1728 TEDTVIKP
-1736 EFTENVIPQ
+1736 VFTKDVIPQ
-1745 TGTTK
+1745 TGTEK
-1750 PANVPTDFV
+1750 PADTPSNYVEVKFVPTD
-1759 KVEFVTTQNG
+1759 KG
-1769 TMSGTKI
+1769 TMTGTTI
-1776 FWVKKDFDLTIP
+1776 FWVNPDAEVTIP
-1788 VTDPIGI
+1788 VSTPIGKT
-1795 GYFTFK
+1795 YYTFK
-1801 EWKIGANAK
+1801 EWKIGKNAD
-1810 GDVYKPNEARKFTA
+1810 GAVYKPNEARKFNA
-1824 DTTITATYD
+1824 NTTITATYD
-1833 EAQNI
+1833 EAKNVI
-1838 VSYNPKEPI
+1838 PYDPSDPDPMV
-1847 TRPEGYIRITFEA
+1847 RPNGYIRITFVAE
-1860 DNGITLTESK
+1860 DGIKLKEEK
-1870 AYYVKKNAKDEQGN
+1870 AYYVKKDAKDDRGN
-1884 SIKLAKPE
+1884 SMTLANDSLVKPE
-1892 LLKPKYKEDLGY
+1892 YKVELGY
-1904 KFIGWNPDDNT
+1904 KFDKWDPNDTTVIQET
-1915 LIGENDIVVTAK
+1915 DIVVTAK
-1927 SIAIEDVIE
+1927 STPLDDVIE
-1936 KINVSDIAPTG
+1936 KTDKNPT
-1947 YKTVIFKAGDNGT
+1947 A
-1960 VSEKTYFVNPNK
+1960 
-1972 YITLKAPTDAKG
+1972 
-1984 NTGYEFASWSK
+1984 
-1995 DATIPTQYKK
+1995 
-2005 EETVILAHFNPID
+2005 
-2018 TVSTVKKDG
+2018 
-2027 YNEVTF
+2027 
-2033 VISSDGGK
+2033 
-2041 IPDGE
+2041 
-2046 TITYYVNPN
+2046 
-2055 VKVKLNP
+2055 
-2062 PKTVADIGYVFGTW
+2062 
-2076 APDPVVEKKY
+2076 
-2086 TQAKTEI
+2086 
-2093 KGTFTKLADI
+2093 
-2103 IAKEGA
+2103 
-2109 SGENSKPA
+2109 
-2117 GYVTVTF
+2117 
-2124 DQGEH
+2124 
-2129 AKEISG
+2129 
-2135 KTIYYVNPNANKT
+2135 
-2148 LADIKKPTIT
+2148 
-2158 AETGWKQKANTDAWS
+2158 
-2173 VLDTKE
+2173 
-2179 IKDNITVTA
+2179 
-2188 NYDALPDV
+2188 
-2196 DERIKYEGYIEVK
+2196 
-2209 FVTTE
+2209 
-2214 KGTIEGST
+2214 
-2222 QTEKTVYVNP
+2222 
-2232 NKAVALAAYAPKINA
+2232 
-2247 GAQYE
+2247 
-2252 FSSWDT
+2252 
-2258 DLTKQTVYKNGDKI
+2258 
-2272 TAQYNDKDAISKTT
+2272 
-2286 KPGYIEVE
+2286 
-2294 FKTDSKG
+2294 
-2301 ELSGDTK
+2301 
-2308 LWVNPGVDLTIP
+2308 
-2320 APTVK
+2320 
-2325 PKVGYEFEKW
+2325 
-2335 DKDLKVNLPDN
+2335 
-2346 SQTYVINAKYT
+2346 
-2357 KLKDLYTG
+2357 
-2365 DQAKPEGYKTVTF
+2365 PEGYKTVTF
-2378 VSDANGS
+2378 VALKNGHLEENDTTIDKKIYFVNPNKFVTINPPKTKADTGYKFGSWSKDATNYNQYNDDTTIEASFNTEKAVVPKTKTDNSEKPAGFKTVEFVIKGEGGKIVAGETATYFVDPNSDVTIDPPAIKAETGYIFAGWDKDTTKPTKYTEETTTVTGKFTKLRDIIPEEEGVVKNSQPDGYVKVIFDKGQHAKSIDGQVIYFVNPNADPKIKLGDTSIKKPTVTAETGYKFTGWDEKDSKPIDATLYVVAQYAPIDDVIPMTKNGATQDKPDGYITVS
-2385 LSGTLVY
+2385 FDGGTNGTLEGNTVVYINPNKAVELKDFAPKVNPNTGFDFADWDRAIKEKVQYKNKDKITAQYNSKDNIKTEKDSTYVEVVFDKGESGELEGTTTYWVKPNTDVKIPAPKVKANIGYRFNSWDKDLTVKLTKDQDPYTITAKYEKLADIVPGDQSKPSGYLTVTFDKGTNGAKLEGQSVY
-2392 YVNPEKEV
+2392 YVNPKAGK
-2400 DFTSIVGQSITK
+2400 TLANITK
-2412 TANTGYTAD
+2412 PKATAD
-2421 GGTWTSDNGEKL
+2421 IGYKQKAGDQAWDKPDTTEIKGTDNITVIAQY
-2433 KDTFNNDT
+2433 D
-2441 IFTYTFNK
+2441 K
-2449 IGDII
+2449 IDDVVPAASGA
-2454 KVDTGTVKPEGYAT
+2454 KKPEGYVT
-2468 LTFKADANGKL
+2468 VTFKADANGKL
-2479 EGNVDEIKYY
+2479 EGNVSEIIYY
-2489 VNPKANV
+2489 VNPRASIRLVLNRAAGANE
-2496 KIVDSVTGAKQI
+2496 I
-2508 AVPKTIASANYD
+2508 AVPKTIPNANNVFEAWYEK
-2520 FGVWIPSIDYDNFI
+2520 IDESSFI
-2534 SGDLNYTATFTT
+2534 TNNLEHIARFTA
-2546 SKVTLTYNKGIGE
+2546 SKVTLTYKKGIGE
-2559 GTVPEPVKVP
+2559 GSVPEPVTVP
-2569 YNTSIRFATPVGLSI
+2569 YNTSIRFATPVGLSR
-2584 TNYTFDGWIVD
+2584 TNYTFDVWLVD
-2595 DKKYKVG
+2595 GKKYKVG

-2641 VSFVADDGLALEK
+2641 VSFVSDDGLVLEN

-2660 KKNSGLF
+2660 KKNSGLY
-2667 LSNDDIR
+2667 LSNNAIR

-2769 NTRGELGY
+2769 NTRGKLGY

-2812 EKPGY
+2812 DKPGY

-2825 GEGGKIASG
+2825 GEGGKIPKG
-2834 ETTVYYVDPSREVSI
+2834 ETFVYYVDPSREVSI
-2849 DPPQTKA
+2849 NPPQTKA

-2862 DTWVQDTTVK
+2862 DKWNPDTTAK
-2872 QKYTKDTTV
+2872 NKYTSETKV
-2881 KGSFKSIDAVIP
+2881 VGRFKTIEPIIPSIDN
-2893 STDANGKPN
+2893 NGNAN

-2911 TFDKGEHGSMTGQ
+2911 LFDKGEHGSMTGQ
-2924 KLYYVN
+2924 SIYYVN
-2930 PNAGKTLANI
+2930 PKADKKLSDI
-2940 TKPTIKAHVGYKFNN
+2940 TKPTIKAHVGYKFDKWVNL
-2955 WDTADDTPINDNL
+2955 DTTPINDTTPISDNL

-2980 IEDKAPRPEGY
+2980 IPKTREDETEKLEG
-2991 EQYISVKFS
+2991 YISVRFLTTGSGKINGTQK
-3000 TEKNGTIDGTKKT
+3000 TEKIVY
-3013 KDLLVNPNKAVVLE
+3013 VNPNKAVVLE
-3027 NQAPEVSPNTGY
+3027 NQAPEVSPNTGF
-3039 AFAGWDTS
+3039 AFAGWDIS

-3055 TGDIIKAIYNKEENV
+3055 DNDKIEAIYNEEENI
-3070 STKSKPGYVRVEFK
+3070 STTEKAGYVKVVFDKGES
-3084 AGTNGSLSEP
+3084 GSLDGT

-3107 PAPKVKPNTGFKFD
+3107 PAPKVIPKTGYKFD
-3121 DWDKNRCVHL
+3121 EWDKNRCVHL

-3137 YTITAIYK
+3137 YTITAIYE

-3150 VPGDLDQPA
+3150 VAGDQDQPTG
-3159 RYNKVIFKTDGNG
+3159 YNKVIFTTDGNG
-3172 RLSGTRIFY
+3172 RLSGTRVFY

-3207 DGATWKE
+3207 DGANWDK
-3214 TIDTNK
+3214 TIEANK
-3220 KYTDEKT
+3220 KYTDKKT
-3227 TYTFI
+3227 TYTFK
-3232 FKKLN
+3232 FTELKY
-3237 DVEKEYHPGYVKVE
+3237 VEKEYHPGYVKVE

-3271 NKNIKIGSE
+3271 NKNVQIGSTN
-3280 GIPIPETGENDNFRF
+3280 IPIPETGENDNFKF
-3295 NKWVPS
+3295 DKWVPS
-3301 FEEGDVIN
+3301 FEKGDVIN

-3316 QFKASLVTLTY
+3316 QFKASLVTLKY
-3327 NLNEATSGKTP
+3327 DLNEATSGKTP

-3412 FARVTFV
+3412 FARVSFV
-3419 ADEGLSLSGVKYYY
+3419 ADEGISLSGVKYYY
-3433 VRKGIGVR
+3433 VRKGVLITLG
-3441 LDNDSIARPT
+3441 NDSIVKPS

-3462 WDKPD
+3462 WDKED
-3467 TTVINSDMVVTAKS
+3467 SIRINSDIVVTAKA

-3505 HESNGRIFNG
+3505 HESNGRILNG

-3529 TPPITVGN
+3529 TPPTTVAN

-3542 GTWSQ
+3542 GAWSQ
-3547 DAKVPT
+3547 DATVPT

-3558 TTILARFNKLNI
+3558 ITITAKFNKLNI

-3576 DNESE
+3576 NDESE
-3581 KPVGYVSV
+3581 KPTGYVSV
-3589 TFKIDGEGGKIS
+3589 TFEINGVGGKIS

-3625 KTGYEFK
+3625 ETGYEFAT
-3632 EWNKDT
+3632 WDQDT
-3638 TVKQKY
+3638 TAKKKY
-3644 REDTTVKGSFKEKK
+3644 KVNTTVKGSFKQRE
-3658 AIIPSTDASGN
+3658 AIIPSTDANGN
-3669 ANAKPEGYVELK
+3669 ANAKPDGYVEVK
-3681 FLKGDNGELD
+3681 FLKGENGKLD

-3700 NAHQTVGDLAP
+3700 KGDKKVEDLKAP
-3711 TIEPDIGFDIDDM
+3711 TIDPDIGFAIDNI

-3733 PTGNYQDEQINKNLT
+3733 PLGNYKDEEINKNLT

-3756 DDVMDKNNLPGGKV
+3756 NDVMDKNNLPGGKV
-3770 PKGYIKVSFDT
+3770 PKGYITVSFSTETNGKIKGTDK
-3781 TEKGKSITKDV
+3781 TEKVV
-3792 YVNKLKAV
+3792 YVNPNKAV
-3800 VLNNEAPAVTAS
+3800 VLAGQAPEVS
-3812 TGFTFAGWDTQITKH
+3812 PNTGYDFAGWDTQITKN
-3827 ILYSDGDVI
+3827 IQYKAGDVI
-3836 TALYNETKDIS
+3836 KALFNETKDIS
-3847 NNPINGYVE
+3847 KIPINGYVE
-3856 VKLDGGANGTLKG
+3856 VKLDGGAKGTLVG

-3887 VNAKTGYK
+3887 VNAETGYK

-3904 SALTKKFTKDTT
+3904 SALTQKFTKNKT
-3916 ITALYNKLDNIIP
+3916 ITAQYTKLDNIIQ
-3929 GDQAK
+3929 GDQVKPDGYIEIKFAAK
-3934 PEGYVEVNFV
+3934 F
-3944 ADHGTLSG
+3944 GTLSG
-3952 TKTYYVNPNEIVDLT
+3952 TKTYYVNPNEEVDLT
-3967 SEANGLAKDP
+3967 NIADGLRKDP
-3977 DVGYKAE
+3977 DVGYKAKGSWNE
-3984 GTWDKALSGKFNN
+3984 SLKGTFGSEKTFTFTFDK
-3997 GDTLTFEFTAENDV
+3997 EEDV

-4016 GSVERPKGY
+4016 GSTERPKGY

-4032 TDKAT
+4032 TDKAIVQDKT
-4037 DSKNTAFYVNPNLEV
+4037 SFYVNPNINV
-4052 TLPAVAKPDGKPD
+4052 TLPAVAKPEGRV
-4065 GIEIIDRDKN
+4065 ITDRDMNVTK
-4075 ITTYTFKNWTVT
+4075 YDFVKWTVT
-4087 KGVVNSWN
+4087 RGVV
-4095 SANAIQSTFTQD
+4095 ANWDSKETIKSTFTQD

-4112 TYTKTVKPSNLPRAK
+4112 IYTETVKPSNEPRAK
-4127 TDVVTTIGVMP
+4127 TGVVKTVGDIAP
-4138 KPEDLIANKST
+4138 DAKDLIANKFE
-4149 DDVVDGIKL
+4149 DVVDKNIKL
-4158 PNDVSFSYEKEPKVD
+4158 PEGTTFKYVD
-4173 KAGQTI
+4173 NKAPTLNSKGTVTAQ
-4179 AKVKVTYPSGKTE
+4179 VEVTYPGGKTE
-4192 VVSVGVKVVG
+4192 VVKVPITVV
-4202 DVEEQIGKD
+4202 DNVVEQYGKD
-4211 KPLVPK
+4211 KPLVPET
-4217 DYVKVVVD
+4217 YVEVIVD
-4225 TTELATDTTKF
+4225 TTDKATENTYYVKT
-4236 TKVFWVKPNT
+4236 FWVKPEEMVT
-4246 EVSLPDINNPTG
+4246 IPALKPTG
-4258 KVVEINGINET
+4258 KEITKDGVRKT
-4269 NLFDKWKL
+4269 NQFKYWLSDKNKVYQDAI
-4277 EGSNPEKFY
+4277 SDSFSSKTTITAVY
-4286 ETEIKDTFIAKETK
+4286 EFE
-4300 IIATY
+4300 
-4305 KYKKNVE
+4305 
-4312 PQGEAGQVLAM
+4312 
-4323 GSKPKP
+4323 
-4329 EDFIN
+4329 
-4334 NLYDYK
+4334 
-4340 DPDNK
+4340 DNK
-4345 ENLPKGTQ
+4345 EAVPNNGIKLAQYSRPSAKDFIKNAYDDANPNKEGNLPPGTR
-4353 FEFVSGPETST
+4353 FEFVSSKEPDTSEIGT
-4364 AGENKEVII
+4364 GKITTI
-4373 KVTYPNNEVK
+4373 KVTYPNGEVK
-4383 KITVKYNVSKD
+4383 EVDVSYD
-4394 VIEQTDP
+4394 VICDVVEQTNPIEKPD
-4401 TITPVVPKGFVKV
+4401 VPDSFVKV
-4414 TVDTTN
+4414 VIKADN
-4420 KATEDTR
+4420 KFYVNGNELKKEEVNELG
-4427 FIRTFW
+4427 FENLGEVERTFW
-4433 VDPSKVVTIPVDE
+4433 VDPTKEVTITVRKAD
-4446 PIGVVAKDSNGNI
+4446 
-4459 IKDASG
+4459 
-4465 KDVNWKFK
+4465 KFK
-4473 GWKSSEE
+4473 DKQNRTWSFNHWQVLDKYGNGRIYKTLNEITDKFTDIDGTYIHAIYSRDDVEVPDE
-4480 SSRTWDGEIK
+4480 KDLLITELGVQPTAEQYKANLTAPDGKTIDKVDILQQADVSRTGMT
-4490 ARFTY
+4490 R
-4495 ETTITAQYESIIPEP
+4495 
-4510 SVEAKLVET
+4510 AKLRVT
-4519 YVGKE
+4519 Y
-4524 PNEYD
+4524 ND
-4529 YKDAISM
+4529 N
-4536 MLDETG
+4536 TW
-4542 LSFDKNVSSFEIT
+4542 
-4555 KYPVVSKAGL
+4555 
-4565 SAAEVKIEFNNG
+4565 AEFI
-4577 KSKVITVPV
+4577 V
-4586 KVHELLYPADTNG
+4586 KVF
-4599 RKTAE
+4599 
-4604 IPDYYVKVTVD
+4604 VKD
-4615 PTLLNE
+4615 R
-4621 EPQIQIYYVNPYV
+4621 Y
-4634 DVVIPLPII
+4634 
-4643 RPINDAK
+4643 
-4650 FVNWIIDEDPNEPYN
+4650 
-4665 GETRVFKEDTRITAQ
+4665 
-4680 YDKVVPPA
+4680 
-4688 VNIVPEV
+4688 
-4695 DQITVNQGDYIN
+4695 
-4707 ANTYIDHIK
+4707 
-4716 GLPNG
+4716 
-4721 ISIEFVRVIT
+4721 
-4731 EPDTSRA
+4731 
-4738 GDTVAFL
+4738 
-4745 EVLYSNGE
+4745 
-4753 RGEIAVPVKVLPKHE
+4753 
-4768 PDPRPSEPQIIY
+4768 DPRPSEPQIIY

-4785 EKEKIVEKIVKIKDN
+4785 EKEKVVEKIVKIKDN

-4848 SYTDIGDTWYTEAV
+4848 SYTDIGDSWYTEAV

-4926 GWLGV
+4926 GWLDV
-4931 YQDGIAHFDADK
+4931 YTSGIAYFDANA
-4943 PITRQEVAYVSNKA
+4943 PITRQEVAAVSNKA

-5012 ALTFNIIT
+5012 TLTFNIIT

-5027 KKFQY
+5027 KKFQFFTER
-5032 ISH
+5032 

>member
-738 FTPRDYDPKSPQSA
+738 FTPRDYDPKNPQSA

-1242 KNEQEDDI
+1242 KNEQKDDI

-1296 KTNEFLGINGTGKPY
+1296 KTNEFLGINGTRKKY

-1316 KDVRVIETKKDALVP
+1316 KDVRVIETTEDAPVP
-1331 KDYVRV
+1331 DGYVRV
-1337 TFKADEGGVFK
+1337 TFKADKGGVFK
-1348 DKDGK
+1348 NKDGK

-1386 SEKQKEDGKFYITPD
+1386 SDKQKEDGKFYITPD

-1431 TAKFDWSDLTVDASG
+1431 TAKFDWSDVSVKG
-1446 LVCTESFDDEK
+1446 LVRTEAFDDNK

-1462 DWSNKFAP
+1462 DWSNNFAP
-1470 SIKELK
+1470 TLEELK
-1476 KKLILTKDDKKI
+1476 KLIIYKVKDKEKPLPEGTKVSFESEVDTSSPSEDIKPITDDEANKSI
-1488 EKIDDYDKYVIIEFK
+1488 YEKVK
-1503 DENGEK
+1503 EK
-1509 LETDEE
+1509 GKADT
-1515 VLKLL
+1515 V
-1520 NEKRKEDKDELVRNT
+1520 ELVRT
-1535 NIKALV
+1535 EKIKTLI
-1541 KFKDKKL
+1541 KFKDGKNVNV
-1548 KTLEKELNDIEEN
+1548 LE
-1561 IKKVKEEIK
+1561 
-1570 TLNEAAA
+1570 
-1577 PNQEEISK
+1577 
-1585 KEAELAKLETNKTDK
+1585 
-1600 DSAIEKYKSSL
+1600 
-1611 STQELII
+1611 I
-1618 PVKVYKNRYEAL
+1618 PVTIYKNRYEAL
-1630 TTGEKPLFLSEAEK
+1630 TTGDKPLFLSEAEK

-1691 EIPKVDTS
+1691 DIPKVDTS

-1704 TNWKADKD
+1704 TNWKADRD

-1720 DFDKRHKF
+1720 DFAKRHKF
-1728 TEDTIIKP
+1728 TEDTIIIP

-1801 EWKIGANAK
+1801 EWKIGANAD
-1810 GDVYKPNEARKFTA
+1810 GDVYKPNEARKFNA
-1824 DTTITATYD
+1824 NTTITATYD

-1847 TRPEGYIRITFEA
+1847 TRPEGYIRISFEA
-1860 DNGITLTESK
+1860 DNGIALTESK

-1884 SIKLAKPE
+1884 SIKLENPKLA
-1892 LLKPKYKEDLGY
+1892 KPKYKVDLGY

-1927 SIAIEDVIE
+1927 AISIPDVIE
-1936 KINVSDIAPTG
+1936 KSATNTKAPDG
-1947 YKTVIFKAGDNGT
+1947 YKTVIFRAGANGT

-1995 DATIPTQYKK
+1995 DATIPTQY
-2005 EETVILAHFNPID
+2005 EEQETVILAHFNPID
-2018 TVSTVKKDG
+2018 AVSTVKKDG

-2033 VISSDGGK
+2033 VISDGGT
-2041 IPDGE
+2041 IPAGE

-2055 VKVKLNP
+2055 VEVKLNP

-2076 APDPVVEKKY
+2076 APDPVVEKYYK
-2086 TQAKTEI
+2086 QAKTEI
-2093 KGTFTKLADI
+2093 KGTFTKLADV

-2135 KTIYYVNPNANKT
+2135 KTIYYVNPNANKK

-2158 AETGWKQKANTDAWS
+2158 AEIGWKQKANTDAWS

-2196 DERIKYEGYIEVK
+2196 DENTKYEGYIEVK

-2232 NKAVALAAYAPKINA
+2232 NKAVVLAAYAPKINA
-2247 GAQYE
+2247 GAQYK

-2258 DLTKQTVYKNGDKI
+2258 DLTKQTVYTDGDKI
-2272 TAQYNDKDAISKTT
+2272 TAQYNDKDAISKTK

-2294 FKTDSKG
+2294 FRTDANG
-2301 ELSGDTK
+2301 DLSGDAT

-2320 APTVK
+2320 APTVT

-2335 DKDLKVNLPDN
+2335 DKDLKVNLPAN

-2365 DQAKPEGYKTVTF
+2365 DQAKPKGYKTVTF

-2412 TANTGYTAD
+2412 TAYTGYTAD
-2421 GGTWTSDNGEKL
+2421 GGTWTNDNGKKL
-2433 KDTFNNDT
+2433 KDTFDNDT
-2441 IFTYTFNK
+2441 IFTYTFKK
-2449 IGDII
+2449 IGDIV

-2508 AVPKTIASANYD
+2508 AVPKTIASDNYD
-2520 FGVWIPSIDYDNFI
+2520 FGVWIPSIDYDNVI

-2569 YNTSIRFATPVGLSI
+2569 YNTSIRFATSQGLSR
-2584 TNYTFDGWIVD
+2584 TNYTFDGWLVD
-2595 DKKYKVG
+2595 EKKYKAG

-2615 QWVKDPEVIKFNSED
+2615 QWVKDPEVIKFNSAD

-2641 VSFVADDGLALEK
+2641 VSFESDEGIELEN

-2660 KKNSGLF
+2660 KKNAGLF
-2667 LSNDDIR
+2667 LSNVKIK
-2674 APKIKAKTGHK
+2674 APTIKAKTGYE

-2695 EIKGDDIV
+2695 EIKDDDIV
-2703 IKASSEP
+2703 IKASSKP
-2710 LEPVIPAI
+2710 LDTVIPAI

-2723 TLTKPEGYKTV
+2723 PLTKPEGYKTV
-2734 KFVAGAKGELLENN
+2734 KFVAGAKGDLLENN

-2784 DATIPRVYV
+2784 DATIPRVYT
-2793 DELTTITASF
+2793 DDLTITASF
-2803 NEMGAVLKE
+2803 NEMDAVLKE

-2825 GEGGKIASG
+2825 GEGGKIPNG
-2834 ETTVYYVDPSREVSI
+2834 ETTVYYVDPSREVTI
-2849 DPPQTKA
+2849 NPPQTKA

-2862 DTWVQDTTVK
+2862 DQWVQDTTTK
-2872 QKYTKDTTV
+2872 KKYTADTTV
-2881 KGSFKSIDAVIP
+2881 KGSFKPIDAIIP

-2930 PNAGKTLANI
+2930 PKAGKILSDTTI
-2940 TKPTIKAHVGYKFNN
+2940 VKPTIKAHIGYKFDK
-2955 WDTADDTPINDNL
+2955 WDTPDNTPINDNL

-2980 IEDKAPRPEGY
+2980 IPEGQAKPEGY
-2991 EQYISVKFS
+2991 IRVKFLTTGS
-3000 TEKNGTIDGTKKT
+3000 GKINGTQKTEKIVY
-3013 KDLLVNPNKAVVLE
+3013 VNPNKAVVLE
-3027 NQAPEVSPNTGY
+3027 NQAPEVSPNTGF

-3055 TGDIIKAIYNKEENV
+3055 DNDEIAAIYNEGANISITE
-3070 STKSKPGYVRVEFK
+3070 KPGYVKVVFDKGENGEK
-3084 AGTNGSLSEP
+3084 LDGT

-3121 DWDKNRCVHL
+3121 DWNKNRCVHL

-3280 GIPIPETGENDNFRF
+3280 EIPIPETGENDNFRF

-3301 FEEGDVIN
+3301 FEKGDVIN

-3327 NLNEATSGKTP
+3327 DLNEATSGKTP

-3419 ADEGLSLSGVKYYY
+3419 ADEGISLSGVKYYY
-3433 VRKGIGVR
+3433 VRKGIEVR
-3441 LDNDSIARPT
+3441 LDNDSIARPS

-3481 KKLDDVID
+3481 KKLDPVID
-3489 SDERSKPEG
+3489 SKEGSKPEG
-3498 YVEVKFE
+3498 YVIVEFVA
-3505 HESNGRIFNG
+3505 SLNGRILDG
-3515 NKTYYVN
+3515 KKTYYVN

-3529 TPPITVGN
+3529 TPPITMGN
-3537 RGYVF
+3537 KGYEF
-3542 GTWSQ
+3542 GAWSQ
-3547 DAKVPT
+3547 DATVPT

-3558 TTILARFNKLNI
+3558 TTITATFNRLRN
-3570 VIPKTK
+3570 VIPKTNP
-3576 DNESE
+3576 DGTENQQ
-3581 KPVGYVSV
+3581 PAGYNTV
-3589 TFKIDGEGGKIS
+3589 TFVIDSSAKGNIAV
-3601 DGETITYFVNPD
+3601 GETITYYVNPN
-3613 SSVFINPPKTSA
+3613 SYVFINPPKTSA
-3625 KTGYEFK
+3625 NTGYEFK
-3632 EWNKDT
+3632 EWDNDT

-3644 REDTTVKGSFKEKK
+3644 TKDTTVYGSFKTID
-3658 AIIPSTDASGN
+3658 AVIPSTDANGKP
-3669 ANAKPEGYVELK
+3669 NAKPDGYVTVT
-3681 FLKGDNGELD
+3681 FDKGEHGSMT
-3691 GQTLYYVNP
+3691 GQKLYYVNP
-3700 NAHQTVGDLAP
+3700 KAGKKLSEITKPEIKAHVGYK
-3711 TIEPDIGFDIDDM
+3711 FD
-3724 KWEVLGASA
+3724 KW
-3733 PTGNYQDEQINKNLT
+3733 DT
-3748 LQAKYKKL
+3748 LDNTEIKDTLFVIADYTKL
-3756 DDVMDKNNLPGGKV
+3756 DDVI
-3770 PKGYIKVSFDT
+3770 PKTKEDETEKPEGYIKVTFSTETNGKIKNTDK
-3781 TEKGKSITKDV
+3781 TEKLV
-3792 YVNKLKAV
+3792 YVNPNKAV
-3800 VLNNEAPAVTAS
+3800 VLSGQAPEVTAN
-3812 TGFTFAGWDTQITKH
+3812 TGYSFAGWDTQITKN
-3827 ILYSDGDVI
+3827 IQYSDGDVI
-3836 TALYNETKDIS
+3836 KALFNETKDIS
-3847 NNPINGYVE
+3847 ETPIKGYVE
-3856 VKLDGGANGTLKG
+3856 VTLVGGANGTLVG
-3869 TTTYY
+3869 TKTYY

-3887 VNAKTGYK
+3887 VTAKTGYK
-3895 QKTGRDAWD
+3895 QKAGKDAWD
-3904 SALTKKFTKDTT
+3904 SALTKQFTKNTT

-3929 GDQAK
+3929 EDQAQ
-3934 PEGYVEVNFV
+3934 PDGYVKVKFAAVN
-3944 ADHGTLSG
+3944 GTLSG
-3952 TKTYYVNPNEIVDLT
+3952 TKTYYVNPNETVDLT

-3977 DVGYKAE
+3977 NVGYKAE
-3984 GTWDKALSGKFNN
+3984 GTWKKALSGKFNN
-3997 GDTLTFEFTAENDV
+3997 GDTLTFVFTAEKNV

-4032 TDKAT
+4032 TDKAREEAKT
-4037 DSKNTAFYVNPNLEV
+4037 SFYVNPNLEA
-4052 TLPAVAKPDGKPD
+4052 TLTGVKPPKGRV
-4065 GIEIIDRDKN
+4065 ITDKDMN
-4075 ITTYTFKNWTVT
+4075 VTTYTFDKWTVT

-4095 SANAIQSTFTQD
+4095 SADTIESQFTQD

-4112 TYTKTVKPSNLPRAK
+4112 IYTETVKPSNEPRAK
-4127 TDVVTTIGVMP
+4127 TGVVKTVGDTA
-4138 KPEDLIANKST
+4138 PEAKDLIANKYEDT
-4149 DDVVDGIKL
+4149 DNEDIRLPKGTIFKYVNDNAPTLDKEGI
-4158 PNDVSFSYEKEPKVD
+4158 
-4173 KAGQTI
+4173 
-4179 AKVKVTYPSGKTE
+4179 VTAQVEVHYPLGKTE
-4192 VVSVGVKVVG
+4192 IVKVLIKVVG
-4202 DVEEQIGKD
+4202 DV
-4211 KPLVPK
+4211 VPQTGQ
-4217 DYVKVVVD
+4217 DQPPVPENYVKVTVD
-4225 TTELATDTTKF
+4225 TTANATENTRF
-4236 TKVFWVKPNT
+4236 VKVFWVKPGV
-4246 EVSLPDINNPTG
+4246 EVTIPGILAPTG
-4258 KVVEINGINET
+4258 KEIVVDNVKKT
-4269 NLFDKWKL
+4269 NVFVNWKL

-4286 ETEIKDTFIAKETK
+4286 ETEIKDTFIKETK

-4312 PQGEAGQVLAM
+4312 PQGKNGQVLAM
-4323 GSKPKP
+4323 GSNPSAK
-4329 EDFIN
+4329 DFIQNVFDDTDPN
-4334 NLYDYK
+4334 NK
-4340 DPDNK
+4340 S
-4345 ENLPKGTQ
+4345 NLPLGTK
-4353 FEFVSGPETST
+4353 FEFVSPPVTSE
-4364 AGENKEVII
+4364 AGKDKIVKI
-4373 KVTYPNNEVK
+4373 KVTYPNNETKTIEV
-4383 KITVKYNVSKD
+4383 TYDVSGD
-4394 VIEQTDP
+4394 IIEQTGP
-4401 TITPVVPKGFVKV
+4401 TKKDVPDSFVKV
-4414 TVDTTN
+4414 TVDTTE
-4420 KATEDTR
+4420 KATAATK
-4427 FIRTFW
+4427 FTRTFW
-4433 VDPSKVVTIPVDE
+4433 VNPLKVVTIPVDT
-4446 PIGVVAKDSNGNI
+4446 PSGDVIKDNGNT
-4459 IKDASG
+4459 IKDASEH
-4465 KDVNWKFK
+4465 DVNWKFK
-4473 GWKSSEE
+4473 GWKSDEE

-4495 ETTITAQYESIIPEP
+4495 ETNITAQYESIVPKP

-4519 YVGKE
+4519 YVGRE
-4524 PNEYD
+4524 PELGD
-4529 YKDAISM
+4529 YEKAIKM
-4536 MLDETG
+4536 MLDKTE
-4542 LSFDKNVSSFEIT
+4542 LSFDDKVSSFEIT
-4555 KYPVVSKAGL
+4555 NGPNVGQAGM
-4565 SAAEVKIEFNNG
+4565 STAEVKIEFKNG
-4577 KSKVITVPV
+4577 TFKEITVPV
-4586 KVHELLYPADTNG
+4586 KVYDNIYPADTRG
-4599 RKTAE
+4599 QRTAE
-4604 IPDYYVKVTVD
+4604 TPKHYVKVTVD

-4621 EPQIQIYYVNPYV
+4621 DPQIQVYYVNPEV
-4634 DVVIPLPII
+4634 DVVIPLPVI
-4643 RPINDAK
+4643 RPVDNAK
-4650 FVNWIIDEDPNEPYN
+4650 WLSWTTDETSNKSYYGEPRN
-4665 GETRVFKEDTRITAQ
+4665 FGQDTKITAQ
-4680 YDKVVPPA
+4680 YDK
-4688 VNIVPEV
+4688 
-4695 DQITVNQGDYIN
+4695 
-4707 ANTYIDHIK
+4707 
-4716 GLPNG
+4716 
-4721 ISIEFVRVIT
+4721 
-4731 EPDTSRA
+4731 
-4738 GDTVAFL
+4738 
-4745 EVLYSNGE
+4745 
-4753 RGEIAVPVKVLPKHE
+4753 AVPTPDADYVVTDVGVLPRPEDYERFITGPKKIIRTTVIKPPDVSRPGRTEALIEVEYEDGRKTTVWVKVYVQE
-4768 PDPRPSEPQIIY
+4768 RRDPRPSEPQIIY

-4808 MQGFNGKFRPYDG
+4808 MQGYNGKFRPYDG
-4821 LRRSEAAQILANA
+4821 LRRCEAAQILANA

-4848 SYTDIGDTWYTEAV
+4848 SYTDIGDSWYTEAV

>member
-697 HMDFWMDGFKSGE
+697 HMDFWMDGFKKDE

-722 DTAGLDYGH
+722 DTSDPGYGH
-731 KYPIVTG
+731 RYPKVTG
-738 FTPRDYDPKSPQSA
+738 FTPRDYDPTNHQSA

-802 DFIPAFFSDSDE
+802 DFIAHFFSDSDE

-819 EGGQAFTENGYLRF
+819 EGGQEFEQNGYLRF
-833 KYKRN
+833 FYKRN

-901 NLQTL
+901 NLKTL

-1023 EGAKQVFTVIHKQKL
+1023 EGKKQVFTVIHKQKL

-1150 KWYLAPDEELREH
+1150 KWYLAPDEELRKH
-1163 NVSDYIEY
+1163 NVLDYIEY
-1171 TKLKDNNGNFR
+1171 TQLKDNNGNFR

-1197 KDPKDPNEEIL
+1197 KDPKDPNKEIL

-1242 KNEQEDDI
+1242 KNEQKDDI

-1296 KTNEFLGINGTGKPY
+1296 ATNEFLGINGTRKKY

-1316 KDVRVIETKKDALVP
+1316 KDVRVIETTEDAPVP
-1331 KDYVRV
+1331 DGYVRV
-1337 TFKADEGGVFK
+1337 TFKADKGGVFK
-1348 DKDGK
+1348 NKDGK

-1386 SEKQKEDGKFYITPD
+1386 SDKQKEDGKFYITPD

-1431 TAKFDWSDLTVDASG
+1431 TAKFDWSDVSVKG
-1446 LVCTESFDDEK
+1446 LVRTESFDDNK

-1462 DWSNKFAP
+1462 DWSNNFAP
-1470 SIKELK
+1470 TLEELK
-1476 KKLILTKDDKKI
+1476 KLIIYKVKDKEKPLPEGTKVSFESEVDTSGSSEDIKPITDDAAKKAI
-1488 EKIDDYDKYVIIEFK
+1488 YDKV
-1503 DENGEK
+1503 
-1509 LETDEE
+1509 
-1515 VLKLL
+1515 
-1520 NEKRKEDKDELVRNT
+1520 KEHDKADTEELVRT
-1535 NIKALV
+1535 EKIKTLI
-1541 KFKDKKL
+1541 KFKDGKNVNV
-1548 KTLEKELNDIEEN
+1548 LE
-1561 IKKVKEEIK
+1561 
-1570 TLNEAAA
+1570 
-1577 PNQEEISK
+1577 
-1585 KEAELAKLETNKTDK
+1585 
-1600 DSAIEKYKSSL
+1600 
-1611 STQELII
+1611 I
-1618 PVKVYKNRYEAL
+1618 PIKVYKNRYEAL
-1630 TTGEKPLFLSEAEK
+1630 TTGEKPLFLREAEGK
-1644 KPAKEGGLEEILKD
+1644 TAEDGGLKEILKD

-1691 EIPKVDTS
+1691 DIPKVDTS

-1704 TNWKADKD
+1704 TNWKADRD

-1720 DFDKRHKF
+1720 DFAKRHKF
-1728 TEDTIIKP
+1728 TEDTIIIP

-1745 TGTTK
+1745 TGTEK
-1750 PANVPTDFV
+1750 PTNVPKDFV

-1801 EWKIGANAK
+1801 EWKIGANAE

-1838 VSYNPKEPI
+1838 IDYNPKEPI
-1847 TRPEGYIRITFEA
+1847 TRPEGYIRITFVA
-1860 DNGITLTESK
+1860 KDGIKLTEEK
-1870 AYYVKKNAKDEQGN
+1870 AYYVKKDAKDDRGDALTLADP
-1884 SIKLAKPE
+1884 SLAKPN
-1892 LLKPKYKEDLGY
+1892 YKVELGY
-1904 KFIGWNPDDNT
+1904 KFDKWDPNDTTVIEET
-1915 LIGENDIVVTAK
+1915 DIVVTAK
-1927 SIAIEDVIE
+1927 STPLDDVIE
-1936 KINVSDIAPTG
+1936 KTDKNPKAPEG
-1947 YKTVIFKAGDNGT
+1947 YKIVTFKALDHGHLEENNKT
-1960 VSEKTYFVNPNK
+1960 IKEKVYFVNPNK
-1972 YITLKAPTDAKG
+1972 FVKINPPLAKAD
-1984 NTGYEFASWSK
+1984 TGYKFGSWSM
-1995 DATIPTQYKK
+1995 DATNYNQYKDDTTI
-2005 EETVILAHFNPID
+2005 EASFNTEKAVVPKTKKDD
-2018 TVSTVKKDG
+2018 TEKPKGFNTVKF
-2027 YNEVTF
+2027 E
-2033 VISSDGGK
+2033 ISGKGGK
-2041 IPDGE
+2041 IVDGEISTYFVDPNSDVTIDPPAIKAETGYTFAGWNKDTTEPTKYTEDTTVKGSFKPIEAVIPSTDESGKPNAQPDGYVKV
-2046 TITYYVNPN
+2046 IFDKGQHAKSIDGQVIYFVNPKADPKKTLGDESI
-2055 VKVKLNP
+2055 VKPTVTAETGYKFTGWDEKDDKVIEDSLYVIAQYSPIDDVIKATDGAGQAVKKP
-2062 PKTVADIGYVFGTW
+2062 EGY
-2076 APDPVVEKKY
+2076 
-2086 TQAKTEI
+2086 I
-2093 KGTFTKLADI
+2093 
-2103 IAKEGA
+2103 
-2109 SGENSKPA
+2109 
-2117 GYVTVTF
+2117 TVTF
-2124 DQGEH
+2124 DKGAH
-2129 AKEISG
+2129 G
-2135 KTIYYVNPNANKT
+2135 T
-2148 LADIKKPTIT
+2148 LK
-2158 AETGWKQKANTDAWS
+2158 GNT
-2173 VLDTKE
+2173 V
-2179 IKDNITVTA
+2179 V
-2188 NYDALPDV
+2188 
-2196 DERIKYEGYIEVK
+2196 YI
-2209 FVTTE
+2209 
-2214 KGTIEGST
+2214 
-2222 QTEKTVYVNP
+2222 NP
-2232 NKAVALAAYAPKINA
+2232 NKAVELKDFAPTVIPDNGFDFADWDRAIKEKV
-2247 GAQYE
+2247 QYI
-2252 FSSWDT
+2252 
-2258 DLTKQTVYKNGDKI
+2258 KGDKI
-2272 TAQYNDKDAISKTT
+2272 TAQYNSKENIKTEEDTT
-2286 KPGYIEVE
+2286 YVKVV
-2294 FKTDSKG
+2294 FDKG
-2301 ELSGDTK
+2301 ESGELEGTINYWIK
-2308 LWVNPGVDLTIP
+2308 PNTEVNIP
-2320 APTVK
+2320 APKVK
-2325 PKVGYEFEKW
+2325 ANIGYRFDKW
-2335 DKDLKVNLPDN
+2335 DKELSVNLAAG
-2346 SQTYVINAKYT
+2346 SETYKITAKYE
-2357 KLKDLYTG
+2357 KLADIVPG
-2365 DQAKPEGYKTVTF
+2365 DQAKPSGYLTVTF
-2378 VSDANGS
+2378 DKGENGAKLEGQS
-2385 LSGTLVY
+2385 VY
-2392 YVNPEKEV
+2392 YVNPTAGKTLA
-2400 DFTSIVGQSITK
+2400 DITK
-2412 TANTGYTAD
+2412 PKATAD
-2421 GGTWTSDNGEKL
+2421 IGYKQMTGDQAWDTPDSTKITG
-2433 KDTFNNDT
+2433 KDITVKAQYD
-2441 IFTYTFNK
+2441 K
-2449 IGDII
+2449 IDDVVPAASGA
-2454 KVDTGTVKPEGYAT
+2454 KKPEGYVT
-2468 LTFKADANGKL
+2468 VTFKADANGKL
-2479 EGNVDEIKYY
+2479 EGNVSEIIYY
-2489 VNPKANV
+2489 VNPRAGIKLVLNRKAGTNE
-2496 KIVDSVTGAKQI
+2496 I
-2508 AVPKTIASANYD
+2508 AVPKTIPNPNNVFEAWYEK
-2520 FGVWIPSIDYDNFI
+2520 IDESSFI
-2534 SGDLNYTATFTT
+2534 TNNLEHIARFTT
-2546 SKVTLTYNKGIGE
+2546 SKVTLTYKEGIGE
-2559 GTVPEPVKVP
+2559 GTVPEPVTAP
-2569 YNTSIRFATPVGLSI
+2569 YNTSIRFAIPVGLSR
-2584 TNYTFDGWIVD
+2584 TNYTFDGWLVD
-2595 DKKYKVG
+2595 GKKYKVG

-2641 VSFVADDGLALEK
+2641 VSFVSDDGLVLEN

-2660 KKNSGLF
+2660 KKNSGLY
-2667 LSNDDIR
+2667 LSNDAIR

-2710 LEPVIPAI
+2710 LEPVIPAT
-2718 DGSGN
+2718 DASGN
-2723 TLTKPEGYKTV
+2723 PLTKPEGYKTV

-2793 DELTTITASF
+2793 DEETTITASF
-2803 NEMGAVLKE
+2803 NEMDAVLKE
-2812 EKPGY
+2812 YKPGY
-2817 VKVTFEIS
+2817 VEVTFVIDS
-2825 GEGGKIASG
+2825 ANGGKIAKD
-2834 ETTVYYVDPSREVSI
+2834 ETTVYYVDPSREVTI

-2862 DTWVQDTTVK
+2862 DKWNPDTTAK
-2872 QKYTKDTTV
+2872 KKYTVNTTV
-2881 KGSFKSIDAVIP
+2881 KGSFKPIEAVIP

-2980 IEDKAPRPEGY
+2980 IPKTREDETEKPEG
-2991 EQYISVKFS
+2991 YISVKFLTTGS
-3000 TEKNGTIDGTKKT
+3000 GKIIGTQKTEKIVY
-3013 KDLLVNPNKAVVLE
+3013 VNPNKAVVLE
-3027 NQAPEVSPNTGY
+3027 NQAPEVSPNTGF

-3055 TGDIIKAIYNKEENV
+3055 DNDKIEAIYNEEENI
-3070 STKSKPGYVRVEFK
+3070 STTEQPGYVKVVFNEGDSGK
-3084 AGTNGSLSEP
+3084 LEGT
-3094 TEYWVKPGVTVTV
+3094 TTYWVKPGVTVTV

-3121 DWDKNRCVHL
+3121 DWDKNRTVHL

-3207 DGATWKE
+3207 DGANWE
-3214 TIDTNK
+3214 PTIEANK

-3227 TYTFI
+3227 TYTFK
-3232 FKKLN
+3232 FTELK

-3271 NKNIKIGSE
+3271 NKNVQIGSKE
-3280 GIPIPETGENDNFRF
+3280 IPIPETGENDNFKF
-3295 NKWVPS
+3295 DKWVPS

-3327 NLNEATSGKTP
+3327 NLNGATSGKTP

-3395 ANIIPYDPEN
+3395 ANIIPYDPNN

-3412 FARVTFV
+3412 FARVSFV
-3419 ADEGLSLSGVKYYY
+3419 ADEGISLSGVKYYY
-3433 VRKGIGVR
+3433 VRKGVLITLG
-3441 LDNDSIARPT
+3441 NDSIVKPSRK
-3451 REAALGYELDG
+3451 AALGYELDG
-3462 WDKPD
+3462 WDKED
-3467 TTVINSDMVVTAKS
+3467 SIRINSDMVVTAKA

-3505 HESNGRIFNG
+3505 HESNGRILNG

-3529 TPPITVGN
+3529 TPPTTVAN

-3542 GTWSQ
+3542 GAWSQ
-3547 DAKVPT
+3547 DATVPT

-3558 TTILARFNKLNI
+3558 TTITAKFNKLST
-3570 VIPKTK
+3570 VIPKTNP
-3576 DNESE
+3576 DGTENQQ
-3581 KPVGYVSV
+3581 PAGYNTV
-3589 TFKIDGEGGKIS
+3589 TFVIDSSAKGNIAV
-3601 DGETITYFVNPD
+3601 GETITYYVNPN
-3613 SSVFINPPKTSA
+3613 SYVFINPPKTSA
-3625 KTGYEFK
+3625 NTGYEFK
-3632 EWNKDT
+3632 EWDNDT

-3644 REDTTVKGSFKEKK
+3644 TKDTTVYGSFKTID
-3658 AIIPSTDASGN
+3658 AVIPSTDANGKP
-3669 ANAKPEGYVELK
+3669 NAKPDGYVTVT
-3681 FLKGDNGELD
+3681 FDKGEHGSMT
-3691 GQTLYYVNP
+3691 GQKLYYVNP
-3700 NAHQTVGDLAP
+3700 KAGKKLSEITKPEIKAHVGYK
-3711 TIEPDIGFDIDDM
+3711 FD
-3724 KWEVLGASA
+3724 KW
-3733 PTGNYQDEQINKNLT
+3733 DT
-3748 LQAKYKKL
+3748 LDNTEIKDTLFVIADYTKL
-3756 DDVMDKNNLPGGKV
+3756 DDVI
-3770 PKGYIKVSFDT
+3770 PKTKEDETEKPEGYIKVTFSTETNGKIKNTDK
-3781 TEKGKSITKDV
+3781 TEKLV
-3792 YVNKLKAV
+3792 YVNPNKAV
-3800 VLNNEAPAVTAS
+3800 VLSGQAPEVTAN
-3812 TGFTFAGWDTQITKH
+3812 TGYSFAGWDTQITKN
-3827 ILYSDGDVI
+3827 IQYSDGDVI
-3836 TALYNETKDIS
+3836 KALFNETKDIS
-3847 NNPINGYVE
+3847 ETPIKGYVE
-3856 VKLDGGANGTLKG
+3856 VTLVGGANGTLVG
-3869 TTTYY
+3869 TKTYY

-3887 VNAKTGYK
+3887 VTAKTGYK
-3895 QKTGRDAWD
+3895 QKAGKDAWD
-3904 SALTKKFTKDTT
+3904 SALTKQFTKNTT
-3916 ITALYNKLDNIIP
+3916 IKALYDKLDNIIP
-3929 GDQAK
+3929 EDQEK
-3934 PEGYVEVNFV
+3934 PDGYVEVNFV

-3977 DVGYKAE
+3977 NVGYKAE
-3984 GTWDKALSGKFNN
+3984 GTWGESLEGKFS
-3997 GDTLTFEFTAENDV
+3997 GEKTFTFTFNKEEKVIPVAEGV
-4011 IKIDG
+4011 K
-4016 GSVERPKGY
+4016 RPKGY

-4037 DSKNTAFYVNPNLEV
+4037 DKNTAFYVNPNYDAQFTDV
-4052 TLPAVAKPDGKPD
+4052 TDPEGRQ
-4065 GIEIIDRDKN
+4065 IIDSDKN
-4075 ITTYTFKNWTVT
+4075 VTTYTFKNWTVT
-4087 KGVVNSWN
+4087 TGVVATWN
-4095 SANAIQSTFTQD
+4095 SASTVKSKFTQD

-4112 TYTKTVKPSNLPRAK
+4112 TYTKYVEPSNLPRAK
-4127 TDVVTTIGVMP
+4127 KGVVTTIGVMP
-4138 KPEDLIANKST
+4138 KPEDLIANKYT
-4149 DDVVDGIKL
+4149 DDVDNKIKL
-4158 PNDVSFSYEKEPKVD
+4158 QDGLSFSYEVEPNVNE
-4173 KAGQTI
+4173 AGTTI
-4179 AKVKVTYPSGKTE
+4179 AKVKVTYPSGKFE
-4192 VVSVGVKVVG
+4192 VVEVGVKVVG
-4202 DVEEQIGKD
+4202 DVEEQIDPK
-4211 KPLVPK
+4211 KPPLVPK
-4217 DYVKVVVD
+4217 DYVKVVFD
-4225 TTELATDTTKF
+4225 PTESATDETKAEQ
-4236 TKVFWVKPNT
+4236 VFWVKKDK
-4246 EVSLPDINNPTG
+4246 EVKITG
-4258 KVVEINGINET
+4258 IKVPVGKDKNINGVIKPNAF
-4269 NLFDKWKL
+4269 LKWQL
-4277 EGSNPEKFY
+4277 IEGTSVKDYTEK
-4286 ETEIKDTFIAKETK
+4286 TEITDTFTKDET
-4300 IIATY
+4300 IITALY
-4305 KYKKNVE
+4305 KVIENVKPQPKK
-4312 PQGEAGQVLAM
+4312 GQVLAM
-4323 GSKPKP
+4323 GSKPSP

-4334 NLYDYK
+4334 NLYDYRDPNNK
-4340 DPDNK
+4340 D
-4345 ENLPKGTQ
+4345 NLPNGTQ
-4353 FEFVSGPETST
+4353 FAFVSGLDTST
-4364 AGENKEVII
+4364 AGKNKTVKI
-4373 KVTYPNNEVK
+4373 KVTYPNGEVK
-4383 KITVKYNVSKD
+4383 EVPVSYD
-4394 VIEQTDP
+4394 VSGDVVEQTNP
-4401 TITPVVPKGFVKV
+4401 SIIPVVPPSFVKV
-4414 TVDTTN
+4414 TVDTTD
-4420 KATEDTR
+4420 KATADTK
-4427 FIRTFW
+4427 FTKTFW
-4433 VDPSKVVTIPVDE
+4433 VDPSKVVTIPVDV
-4446 PIGVVAKDSNGNI
+4446 PNGAVVTDSNGNP

-4465 KDVNWKFK
+4465 KEVNWKFK
-4473 GWKSSEE
+4473 GWKSEEE
-4480 SSRTWDGEIK
+4480 SPRTWGGKII

-4495 ETTITAQYESIIPEP
+4495 ERNITAQYESIVPEP

-4519 YVGKE
+4519 YVGKV
-4524 PNEYD
+4524 PDEYD

-4536 MLDETG
+4536 MLNKTG
-4542 LSFDKNVSSFEIT
+4542 LSFDKNVLSIQIIE
-4555 KYPVVSKAGL
+4555 KPVVSEAGM
-4565 SAAEVKIEFNNG
+4565 SQARIKINFNNG
-4577 KSKVITVPV
+4577 TSKEVTVPV

-4604 IPDYYVKVTVD
+4604 IPEDYVKVTVD

-4650 FVNWIIDEDPNEPYN
+4650 FINWIIDEDPNEPYN
-4665 GETRVFKEDTRITAQ
+4665 GETRIFKQDTRITAQ

-4721 ISIEFVRVIT
+4721 VSIEFVRVIS

-4848 SYTDIGDTWYTEAV
+4848 SYSDIGDSWYTEAV

-4926 GWLGV
+4926 GWLDV
-4931 YQDGIAHFDADK
+4931 YTSGIAYFDANA
-4943 PITRQEVAYVSNKA
+4943 PITRQEVAAVSNKA

-5005 ANAIDMD
+5005 ANVIDMD
-5012 ALTFNIIT
+5012 TLTFNIIT

-5027 KKFQY
+5027 KKFQFFTER
-5032 ISH
+5032 

>member
-69 NPAKLKEGQTAAE
+69 NPAKLEKGQTAAE

-166 QSGNSEDSKYK
+166 QSGNLEDSKYK
-177 KKSTTT
+177 KESKTTK
-183 EIPNY
+183 IRNY
-188 GIKHELVWPFNYEP
+188 GIKHELTWPFNYEP

-270 EPEVNEFRVQIP
+270 EPEVNEFRVQVP

-464 KEGKWVGFSPNLDE
+464 KEGKWAGFSPDLDK
-478 EPVKD
+478 EPVKG
-483 IVFPDLDKARLE
+483 IAFPDLDKARLE
-495 KIWNGAKFNRGKNLY
+495 KIWNGAKFNRGQNLY

-568 NTIYPEIWGYD
+568 NTFYPEIWGYD
-579 PVKEEAVMLGG
+579 PVKEEAVVLGG

-617 FTPGYQS
+617 FNPGYQS
-624 FGWGPNYTQA
+624 FGWGPNYTQE

-659 NWGGYVNKIDAGKG
+659 NWGGYVNKIDAGNG

-682 TLSFGIKQDEPSIPH
+682 TLSFGIKQDEQSIPH
-697 HMDFWMDGFKSGE
+697 HMDFWMDGFKKDE
-710 TIIRYDLVRTKA
+710 IIIRYDLVRTKA
-722 DTAGLDYGH
+722 DTSDPGYGH
-731 KYPIVTG
+731 RYPKVTG
-738 FTPRDYDPKSPQSA
+738 FTPRDYDPTNHQSA

-762 HGRVNEDE
+762 NGRVDE
-770 IGDLNDERDDITPN
+770 EGINDLNDERDDITPN
-784 NSGTYYN
+784 TSGTYYN

-802 DFIPAFFSDSDE
+802 DFIAHFFSDSDE

-819 EGGQAFTENGYLRF
+819 EGGQEFEQNGYLRF
-833 KYKRN
+833 FYKRN

-849 KTKDDSEF
+849 ITKDDSEF
-857 NYKNQLMTFYE
+857 NSTNQLMTFYE
-868 FPLKALSPDVDTK
+868 FPLKALSPEVDTK
-881 NEYKKAGT
+881 NEYKKVGT

-901 NLQTL
+901 NLQKL
-906 GLTELIQTDP
+906 GLKELIQTDS
-916 KDGKLKVKRPDNI
+916 KDNKLKVRRPDNI

-989 ANISADS
+989 KDISADS

-1023 EGAKQVFTVIHKQKL
+1023 EGKKQVFTVIHKQKL

-1150 KWYLAPDEELREH
+1150 KWYLAPDEELRKH
-1163 NVSDYIEY
+1163 NVLDYIEY
-1171 TKLKDNNGNFR
+1171 TQLKDNNGNPR

-1197 KDPKDPNEEIL
+1197 EDPEDSSKEIL

-1242 KNEQEDDI
+1242 KNEQKDDI

-1296 KTNEFLGINGTGKPY
+1296 ATNEFLGINDTGKKY

-1316 KDVRVIETKKDALVP
+1316 KDVRVIETTEDAPVP
-1331 KDYVRV
+1331 DGYVRV
-1337 TFKADEGGVFK
+1337 TFKADKGGVFK

-1353 EVKELYYDVIKGL
+1353 EVNELYYDVIKGL

-1386 SEKQKEDGKFYITPD
+1386 SDKQKEDGKFYITPD

-1431 TAKFDWSDLTVDASG
+1431 TAKFDWSDVSVKG
-1446 LVCTESFDDEK
+1446 LVRTESFDDNK

-1462 DWSNKFAP
+1462 DWSNNFAP
-1470 SIKELK
+1470 TLEELK
-1476 KKLILTKDDKKI
+1476 KLIIYKVKDKEKPLPEGTKVSFESEVDTSGSSEDIKPITDDAAKKAI
-1488 EKIDDYDKYVIIEFK
+1488 YDKV
-1503 DENGEK
+1503 
-1509 LETDEE
+1509 
-1515 VLKLL
+1515 
-1520 NEKRKEDKDELVRNT
+1520 KEHDKADTEELVRT
-1535 NIKALV
+1535 EKIKTLI
-1541 KFKDKKL
+1541 KFKDGKNVNV
-1548 KTLEKELNDIEEN
+1548 LE
-1561 IKKVKEEIK
+1561 
-1570 TLNEAAA
+1570 
-1577 PNQEEISK
+1577 
-1585 KEAELAKLETNKTDK
+1585 
-1600 DSAIEKYKSSL
+1600 
-1611 STQELII
+1611 I
-1618 PVKVYKNRYEAL
+1618 PIKVYKNRYEAL
-1630 TTGEKPLFLSEAEK
+1630 TTGEKPLFLREAEGK
-1644 KPAKEGGLEEILKD
+1644 TAEDGGLKEILKD

-1776 FWVKKDFDLTIP
+1776 FWVKKEFDLTIP

-1936 KINVSDIAPTG
+1936 KINTSDIAPTG

-1984 NTGYEFASWSK
+1984 NIGYEFASWSK

-2018 TVSTVKKDG
+2018 AVSTVKKDG

-2033 VISSDGGK
+2033 VISSAGGK
-2041 IPDGE
+2041 IPAGE

-2055 VKVKLNP
+2055 VEVKLNP

-2076 APDPVVEKKY
+2076 APDPVVEKYYKQ
-2086 TQAKTEI
+2086 TKTEI

-2148 LADIKKPTIT
+2148 LADITKPTIT

-2569 YNTSIRFATPVGLSI
+2569 YNTSIRFATSQGLSR
-2584 TNYTFDGWIVD
+2584 TDYTFDGWLVD
-2595 DKKYKVG
+2595 DKKYKAG
-2602 EKFTLIKN
+2602 QEFTLIKN
-2610 TEAVA
+2610 TEAIA

-2641 VSFVADDGLALEK
+2641 VSFVSDDGLVLEN

-2660 KKNSGLF
+2660 KKNSGLY
-2667 LSNDDIR
+2667 LSNDAIR

-2793 DELTTITASF
+2793 DEETTITASF
-2803 NEMGAVLKE
+2803 NEMDAVLKE
-2812 EKPGY
+2812 YKPGY
-2817 VKVTFEIS
+2817 VEVTFEIS
-2825 GEGGKIASG
+2825 GKGGKIAKD
-2834 ETTVYYVDPSREVSI
+2834 ETTVYYVDPSREVTI

-2856 ELGYEF
+2856 EVGYEF
-2862 DTWVQDTTVK
+2862 NKWNPDTTAK
-2872 QKYTKDTTV
+2872 NKYTSETNVVGT
-2881 KGSFKSIDAVIP
+2881 FKEIDPIIP
-2893 STDANGKPN
+2893 STDINGKPN

-2930 PNAGKTLANI
+2930 PKAGKKLSDI
-2940 TKPTIKAHVGYKFNN
+2940 TKPEIKAHIGYKFDK
-2955 WDTADDTPINDNL
+2955 WDTAEDTLIKDTL

-2980 IEDKAPRPEGY
+2980 IPKTKEETEKPEGY
-2991 EQYISVKFS
+2991 ITVTFS
-3000 TEKNGTIDGTKKT
+3000 TETNGKIKDTTNTKT
-3013 KDLLVNPNKAVVLE
+3013 KIVFVNPNKAVVLE
-3027 NQAPEVSPNTGY
+3027 SQAPEVSPNTGF
-3039 AFAGWDTS
+3039 AFDGWDTS
-3047 IHKAIQYK
+3047 IHKAILYNNNDK
-3055 TGDIIKAIYNKEENV
+3055 IEAIYNKEANI
-3070 STKSKPGYVRVEFK
+3070 STTKQPGYVKVEFK
-3084 AGTNGSLSEP
+3084 DGGKGTLKGTP
-3094 TEYWVKPGVTVTV
+3094 EYWVKPNVTVTV
-3107 PAPKVKPNTGFKFD
+3107 PAPKVKPNTGYKFD

-3131 EAGAKT
+3131 EAGDKT

-3207 DGATWKE
+3207 NGATWKE
-3214 TIDTNK
+3214 PIEAKQYKDK
-3220 KYTDEKT
+3220 ET

-3232 FKKLN
+3232 FKEL
-3237 DVEKEYHPGYVKVE
+3237 DPVENEYHPGYVKVE

-3260 KGGNKTYYVNP
+3260 RGGNKTFYVNP
-3271 NKNIKIGSE
+3271 NKNITIGSKK
-3280 GIPIPETGENDNFRF
+3280 IPIPETGENDNFRF

-3301 FEEGDVIN
+3301 FEKGDVIN

-3327 NLNEATSGKTP
+3327 NLNGATSGKKP
-3338 SDVVMPYGTVINMAS
+3338 SNVVMPYGTVINMAS
-3353 NEGITKDYH
+3353 NEGITKDH
-3362 TFTGWKIGDKIYRP
+3362 CTFTGWKIGDKIYRP
-3376 GEEYTLTGDV
+3376 GEEYTLTGNV

-3395 ANIIPYDPEN
+3395 ANIVPYDPEN

-3412 FARVTFV
+3412 YVRVTFA
-3419 ADEGLSLSGVKYYY
+3419 ADEGLSLSSVKYYY
-3433 VRKGIGVR
+3433 VRKDALERVLLGNENISKPSV
-3441 LDNDSIARPT
+3441 
-3451 REAALGYELDG
+3451 EAALGYEFDG

-3467 TTVINSDMVVTAKS
+3467 TTEINSDIVVTAKA

-3529 TPPITVGN
+3529 TPPTTVAS
-3537 RGYVF
+3537 RGYEF
-3542 GTWSQ
+3542 GAWSQ
-3547 DAKVPT
+3547 DATVPT

-3558 TTILARFNKLNI
+3558 TTITAKFNRLRN

-3576 DNESE
+3576 NNESE

-3589 TFKIDGEGGKIS
+3589 TFKIDGEGGNIA

-3625 KTGYEFK
+3625 NTGYEFK
-3632 EWNKDT
+3632 EWNNDT

-3644 REDTTVKGSFKEKK
+3644 TKDTTVNGSFKTID
-3658 AIIPSTDASGN
+3658 AVIPSTDASGN
-3669 ANAKPEGYVELK
+3669 ANAKPEGYVTVT
-3681 FLKGDNGELD
+3681 FDKGEHGSMT
-3691 GQTLYYVNP
+3691 GQKLYYVNP
-3700 NAHQTVGDLAP
+3700 KAGKLLSDTSIVKPEIKAHIGYKFDKWDTLDNTEIKDTLFVIAEYTKLADV
-3711 TIEPDIGFDIDDM
+3711 IED
-3724 KWEVLGASA
+3724 KA
-3733 PTGNYQDEQINKNLT
+3733 PR
-3748 LQAKYKKL
+3748 
-3756 DDVMDKNNLPGGKV
+3756 
-3770 PKGYIKVSFDT
+3770 PKGYEQYISVKFS
-3781 TEKGKSITKDV
+3781 TEKNGTIDGTKKTKDLL
-3792 YVNKLKAV
+3792 VNPNKAV
-3800 VLNNEAPAVTAS
+3800 VLENQAPEVS
-3812 TGFTFAGWDTQITKH
+3812 PNTGYTFAGWDTQITKH
-3827 ILYSDGDVI
+3827 ILYNDGDVI
-3836 TALYNETKDIS
+3836 KALYNEEDNIS
-3847 NNPINGYVE
+3847 TSQKPGYVK
-3856 VKLDGGANGTLKG
+3856 VTLIPTDKA
-3869 TTTYY
+3869 TDTKEKTYY
-3874 VNPNKVVTIPAPT
+3874 VNPNKEVTIPAPT
-3887 VNAKTGYK
+3887 VKANTGYK

-3916 ITALYNKLDNIIP
+3916 ITALYDKLDNIIP
-3929 GDQAK
+3929 EDQEK
-3934 PEGYVEVNFV
+3934 PDGYIEVKFAAVN
-3944 ADHGTLSG
+3944 GTLSG
-3952 TKTYYVNPNEIVDLT
+3952 TKTYYVNPNETVDLT
-3967 SEANGLAKDP
+3967 SEANGLAKEP
-3977 DVGYKAE
+3977 NVGYKTEGSWNESPKGKFGSEKTFTFTFNKEEKVIPVAE
-3984 GTWDKALSGKFNN
+3984 GVK
-3997 GDTLTFEFTAENDV
+3997 
-4011 IKIDG
+4011 
-4016 GSVERPKGY
+4016 RPKGY

-4037 DSKNTAFYVNPNLEV
+4037 DKNTAFYVNPNAEATFTGV
-4052 TLPAVAKPDGKPD
+4052 TDPEGRQ
-4065 GIEIIDRDKN
+4065 IIDSDKN
-4075 ITTYTFKNWTVT
+4075 VTTYTFKNWTVT
-4087 KGVVNSWN
+4087 TGVVATWN
-4095 SANAIQSTFTQD
+4095 SASTVKSKFTQD

-4112 TYTKTVKPSNLPRAK
+4112 TYTKYVEPSNLPRAK
-4127 TDVVTTIGVMP
+4127 KGVVTTIGVMP
-4138 KPEDLIANKST
+4138 KPEDLIANKYT
-4149 DDVVDGIKL
+4149 DDVDKKIKL
-4158 PNDVSFSYEKEPKVD
+4158 QDGLSFSYEVEPKVNE
-4173 KAGQTI
+4173 AGTTI
-4179 AKVKVTYPSGKTE
+4179 AKVKVTYPSGKFE
-4192 VVSVGVKVVG
+4192 VVEVGVKVVG
-4202 DVEEQIGKD
+4202 DVEKQIGPD
-4211 KPLVPK
+4211 KPLVPE

-4225 TTELATDTTKF
+4225 TTDLATDTTKF

-4286 ETEIKDTFIAKETK
+4286 GAEIKDTFAAKESK
-4300 IIATY
+4300 ITATY
-4305 KYKKNVE
+4305 KYKKNAE
-4312 PQGEAGQVLAM
+4312 PIGKNGQVLAQ
-4323 GSKPKP
+4323 GSNPIAK
-4329 EDFIN
+4329 DFIQNLFDDADPNNKN
-4334 NLYDYK
+4334 NLPAGTKFDFVFGQE
-4340 DPDNK
+4340 PDTNT
-4345 ENLPKGTQ
+4345 PGT
-4353 FEFVSGPETST
+4353 GKKTT
-4364 AGENKEVII
+4364 I
-4373 KVTYPNNEVK
+4373 KVTYPNNETK
-4383 KITVKYNVSKD
+4383 TIDVSYDVSGD

-4401 TITPVVPKGFVKV
+4401 LTKPKVPPEFVKV

-4420 KATEDTR
+4420 NATADTK
-4427 FIRTFW
+4427 FKRTFW
-4433 VDPSKVVTIPVDE
+4433 VDPKEVVSIPVGI
-4446 PIGVVAKDSNGNI
+4446 PNGVVARDSNGNI

-4465 KDVNWKFK
+4465 NDVNLKFI
-4473 GWKSSEE
+4473 GWKSNEE

-4495 ETTITAQYESIIPEP
+4495 DTTITASYDKEEDIIQYDP
-4510 SVEAKLVET
+4510 
-4519 YVGKE
+4519 KE
-4524 PNEYD
+4524 PKSRPSGYVRITFEADSGIN
-4529 YKDAISM
+4529 
-4536 MLDETG
+4536 
-4542 LSFDKNVSSFEIT
+4542 LSNLQ
-4555 KYPVVSKAGL
+4555 A
-4565 SAAEVKIEFNNG
+4565 
-4577 KSKVITVPV
+4577 
-4586 KVHELLYPADTNG
+4586 
-4599 RKTAE
+4599 
-4604 IPDYYVKVTVD
+4604 YYVKENSQ
-4615 PTLLNE
+4615 LNIDKLTKPNLDEDIGYEFTGWDQSGNLNIGTQDIVIRAKAIEFDKVISE
-4621 EPQIQIYYVNPYV
+4621 EDASVKPKGYKEVIFKVKYEDEDKGSLKGTSKFYVNPEKYV
-4634 DVVIPLPII
+4634 TLTPPIAEGLQGYEFGAWSQNPALETRYTSEVTYIEASFNKINSVIPNTGTNNKPSNYVKVSFIIKGIGGIILPGQTTEF
-4643 RPINDAK
+4643 
-4650 FVNWIIDEDPNEPYN
+4650 FVDPNEEVTIMPPSLKADPDY
-4665 GETRVFKEDTRITAQ
+4665 VFDKWDRDTTVKAKYIEDII
-4680 YDKVVPPA
+4680 VVG
-4688 VNIVPEV
+4688 
-4695 DQITVNQGDYIN
+4695 T
-4707 ANTYIDHIK
+4707 
-4716 GLPNG
+4716 
-4721 ISIEFVRVIT
+4721 FM
-4731 EPDTSRA
+4731 
-4738 GDTVAFL
+4738 
-4745 EVLYSNGE
+4745 E
-4753 RGEIAVPVKVLPKHE
+4753 RYRK

-4842 DPFYPI
+4842 DPYYPI
-4848 SYTDIGDTWYTEAV
+4848 SYTDIGDSWYTEAV

-4926 GWLGV
+4926 GWLDV
-4931 YQDGIAHFDADK
+4931 YTSGIAYFDANA
-4943 PITRQEVAYVSNKA
+4943 PITRQEVAAVSNKA

-5012 ALTFNIIT
+5012 TLTFNIIT

-5027 KKFQY
+5027 KKFQF

>member
-69 NPAKLKEGQTAAE
+69 NPAKLEKGQTAAE

-166 QSGNSEDSKYK
+166 QSGNLEDSKYK
-177 KKSTTT
+177 KESKTTK
-183 EIPNY
+183 IRNY
-188 GIKHELVWPFNYEP
+188 GIKHELTWPFNYEP

-270 EPEVNEFRVQIP
+270 EPEVNEFRVQVP

-319 QEIPKIDSKEVP
+319 QEIPRIDSKEVP
-331 RKIGSDLIGWKPSC
+331 RKIGSDFIGWKPSC
-345 DLIGRIGNTKTVFKA
+345 ELRGRIGDKDIVFNA

-381 TDNLGEFKRKDGKNV
+381 TDNLGEFKREDGKNV

-438 ADGAS
+438 ADGVS

-449 YMGTRVYKDHPVKVL
+449 YMGTRVYKDQPVKVL

-495 KIWNGAKFNRGKNLY
+495 KIWNGAKFNRGQNLY
-510 LNKFYVYNKTLTHK
+510 LNKFYVYNKTLTDK

-568 NTIYPEIWGYD
+568 NTFYPEIWGYD
-579 PVKEEAVMLGG
+579 PVKEEAVVLGG

-617 FTPGYQS
+617 FNPGYQS
-624 FGWGPNYTQA
+624 FGWGPNYTKA

-659 NWGGYVNKIDAGKG
+659 NWGGYVNKIDAGNG

-682 TLSFGIKQDEPSIPH
+682 TLSFGIKQDEQSIPH
-697 HMDFWMDGFKSGE
+697 HMDFWMDGFKKDE
-710 TIIRYDLVRTKA
+710 IIIRYDLVRTKA
-722 DTAGLDYGH
+722 DTSDPGYGH
-731 KYPIVTG
+731 RYPKVTG
-738 FTPRDYDPKSPQSA
+738 FTPRDYDPTNHQSA

-762 HGRVNEDE
+762 NGRVDE
-770 IGDLNDERDDITPN
+770 EGINDLNDERDDITPN
-784 NSGTYYN
+784 TSGTYYN

-802 DFIPAFFSDSDE
+802 DFIAHFFSDSDE

-819 EGGQAFTENGYLRF
+819 EGGQEFEQNGYLRF
-833 KYKRN
+833 FYKRN

-849 KTKDDSEF
+849 ITKDDSEF
-857 NYKNQLMTFYE
+857 NSTNQLMTFYE
-868 FPLKALSPDVDTK
+868 FPLKALSPEVDTK
-881 NEYKKAGT
+881 NEYKKVGT

-901 NLQTL
+901 NLQKL
-906 GLTELIQTDP
+906 GLKELIQTDS
-916 KDGKLKVKRPDNI
+916 KDNKLKVRRPDNI

-989 ANISADS
+989 KDISADS

-1023 EGAKQVFTVIHKQKL
+1023 EGKKQVFTVIHKQKL

-1150 KWYLAPDEELREH
+1150 KWYLAPDEELRKH
-1163 NVSDYIEY
+1163 NVLDYIEY
-1171 TKLKDNNGNFR
+1171 TQLKDNNGNPR

-1197 KDPKDPNEEIL
+1197 EDPEDSSKEIL

-1242 KNEQEDDI
+1242 KNEQKDDI

-1431 TAKFDWSDLTVDASG
+1431 TAKFDWSDVSVKG
-1446 LVCTESFDDEK
+1446 MVRTESFDDNK

-1462 DWSNKFAP
+1462 DWSNNFAP
-1470 SIKELK
+1470 TLEELK
-1476 KKLILTKDDKKI
+1476 KLIIYKVKDKEKPLPEGTKVSFESEVDTSGSSEDIKPITDDAAKKAI
-1488 EKIDDYDKYVIIEFK
+1488 YDKV
-1503 DENGEK
+1503 
-1509 LETDEE
+1509 
-1515 VLKLL
+1515 
-1520 NEKRKEDKDELVRNT
+1520 KEHDKADTEELVRT
-1535 NIKALV
+1535 EKIKTLI
-1541 KFKDKKL
+1541 KFKDGKNVNV
-1548 KTLEKELNDIEEN
+1548 LE
-1561 IKKVKEEIK
+1561 
-1570 TLNEAAA
+1570 
-1577 PNQEEISK
+1577 
-1585 KEAELAKLETNKTDK
+1585 
-1600 DSAIEKYKSSL
+1600 
-1611 STQELII
+1611 I
-1618 PVKVYKNRYEAL
+1618 PIKVYKNRYEAL
-1630 TTGEKPLFLSEAEK
+1630 TTGEKPLFLREAEGK
-1644 KPAKEGGLEEILKD
+1644 TAEDGGLKEILKD

-1884 SIKLAKPE
+1884 SIKLENPKLA
-1892 LLKPKYKEDLGY
+1892 KPKYKVDLGY

-1927 SIAIEDVIE
+1927 AISIPDVIE
-1936 KINVSDIAPTG
+1936 KSATNTKAPDG
-1947 YKTVIFKAGDNGT
+1947 YKTVIFRAGANGT

-1995 DATIPTQYKK
+1995 DATIPTQY
-2005 EETVILAHFNPID
+2005 EEQETVILAHFNPID
-2018 TVSTVKKDG
+2018 AVSTVKKDG

-2033 VISSDGGK
+2033 VISDGGT
-2041 IPDGE
+2041 IPAGE

-2055 VKVKLNP
+2055 VEVKLNP

-2076 APDPVVEKKY
+2076 APDPVVEKYYK
-2086 TQAKTEI
+2086 QAKTEI

-2135 KTIYYVNPNANKT
+2135 KTIYYVNPNANKK

-2158 AETGWKQKANTDAWS
+2158 AEIGWKQKANTDAWS

-2196 DERIKYEGYIEVK
+2196 DQNTKYEGYIEVK

-2232 NKAVALAAYAPKINA
+2232 NKAVVLAAYAPKINA
-2247 GAQYE
+2247 GAQYK

-2258 DLTKQTVYKNGDKI
+2258 DLTKQTVYTDGDKI
-2272 TAQYNDKDAISKTT
+2272 TAQYNDKDAISKTK

-2294 FKTDSKG
+2294 FRTDANG
-2301 ELSGDTK
+2301 DLSGDAT

-2320 APTVK
+2320 APTVT

-2335 DKDLKVNLPDN
+2335 DKDLKVNLPAN

-2365 DQAKPEGYKTVTF
+2365 DQAKPKGYKTVTF

-2412 TANTGYTAD
+2412 TAYTGYTAD
-2421 GGTWTSDNGEKL
+2421 GGTWTNDNGKKL
-2433 KDTFNNDT
+2433 KDTFDNDT
-2441 IFTYTFNK
+2441 IFTYTFKK
-2449 IGDII
+2449 IGDIV

-2508 AVPKTIASANYD
+2508 AVPKTIASDNYD
-2520 FGVWIPSIDYDNFI
+2520 FGVWIPSIDYDNVI

-2569 YNTSIRFATPVGLSI
+2569 YNTSIRFATSQGLSR
-2584 TNYTFDGWIVD
+2584 TNYTFDGWLVD
-2595 DKKYKVG
+2595 EKKYKAG

-2615 QWVKDPEVIKFNSED
+2615 QWVKDPEVIKFNSAD

-2641 VSFVADDGLALEK
+2641 VSFESDEGIELEN

-2660 KKNSGLF
+2660 KKNAGLF
-2667 LSNDDIR
+2667 LSNVKIK
-2674 APKIKAKTGHK
+2674 APTIKAKTGYE

-2695 EIKGDDIV
+2695 EIKDDDIV
-2703 IKASSEP
+2703 IKASSKP
-2710 LEPVIPAI
+2710 LDTVIPAI

-2723 TLTKPEGYKTV
+2723 PLTKPEGYKTV
-2734 KFVAGAKGELLENN
+2734 KFVAGAKGDLLENN

-2793 DELTTITASF
+2793 DEVTTIKASF
-2803 NEMGAVLKE
+2803 NEMDAVSTDP
-2812 EKPGY
+2812 KPDY
-2817 VKVTFEIS
+2817 VKVTFEINPAT
-2825 GEGGKIASG
+2825 GGKIPNG
-2834 ETTVYYVDPSREVSI
+2834 ETTVYYVDPSREVTI
-2849 DPPQTKA
+2849 NPPQTKA

-2862 DTWVQDTTVK
+2862 DQWVQDTTTK
-2872 QKYTKDTTV
+2872 KKYTADTTV
-2881 KGSFKSIDAVIP
+2881 KGSFKPIDAIIP

-2930 PNAGKTLANI
+2930 PKAGKILSDTTI
-2940 TKPTIKAHVGYKFNN
+2940 VKPTIKAHIGYKFDK
-2955 WDTADDTPINDNL
+2955 WDTPDNTPINDNL

-2980 IEDKAPRPEGY
+2980 IPEGQAKPEGY
-2991 EQYISVKFS
+2991 IRVKFLTTGS
-3000 TEKNGTIDGTKKT
+3000 GKINGTQKTEKIVY
-3013 KDLLVNPNKAVVLE
+3013 VNPNKAVVLE
-3027 NQAPEVSPNTGY
+3027 NQAPEVSPNTGF

-3055 TGDIIKAIYNKEENV
+3055 DNDEIEAIYNEGANISITE
-3070 STKSKPGYVRVEFK
+3070 KPGYVKVVFDKGENGEK
-3084 AGTNGSLSEP
+3084 LDGT

-3107 PAPKVKPNTGFKFD
+3107 PAPKVKPNTGYKFD
-3121 DWDKNRCVHL
+3121 EWDKNRCVHL
-3131 EAGAKT
+3131 NANAET

-3207 DGATWKE
+3207 DGANWE
-3214 TIDTNK
+3214 PTIKANK
-3220 KYTDEKT
+3220 KYTDKKT

-3232 FKKLN
+3232 FKKL
-3237 DVEKEYHPGYVKVE
+3237 DPVEKEYHPGYVKVE

-3271 NKNIKIGSE
+3271 NKNVQIGSKE
-3280 GIPIPETGENDNFRF
+3280 IPIPETGENDNFRF

-3301 FEEGDVIN
+3301 FEKGDVIN

-3327 NLNEATSGKTP
+3327 NLNGATSGKKP

-3419 ADEGLSLSGVKYYY
+3419 ADEGISLSGVKYYY
-3433 VRKGIGVR
+3433 VRKGIEVR
-3441 LDNDSIARPT
+3441 LDNDSIARPS

-3481 KKLDDVID
+3481 KKLDPVID
-3489 SDERSKPEG
+3489 SKEGSKPEG
-3498 YVEVKFE
+3498 YVIVEFVA
-3505 HESNGRIFNG
+3505 SLNGRILDG
-3515 NKTYYVN
+3515 KKTYYVN

-3529 TPPITVGN
+3529 TPPITMGN
-3537 RGYVF
+3537 KGYEF
-3542 GTWSQ
+3542 GAWSQ
-3547 DAKVPT
+3547 DATVPT

-3558 TTILARFNKLNI
+3558 TTITATFNRLRN
-3570 VIPKTK
+3570 VIPKTNP
-3576 DNESE
+3576 DGTENQQ
-3581 KPVGYVSV
+3581 PAGYNTV
-3589 TFKIDGEGGKIS
+3589 TFVIDSSAKGNIAV
-3601 DGETITYFVNPD
+3601 GETITYYVNPN
-3613 SSVFINPPKTSA
+3613 SYVFINPPKTSA
-3625 KTGYEFK
+3625 NTGYEFK
-3632 EWNKDT
+3632 EWDNDT

-3644 REDTTVKGSFKEKK
+3644 TKDTTVNGSFKPIE
-3658 AIIPSTDASGN
+3658 AVIPSTDESGKP
-3669 ANAKPEGYVELK
+3669 NAKPDGYVEVN
-3681 FLKGDNGELD
+3681 FLKGESGELK
-3691 GQTLYYVNP
+3691 GQKVYYVNP
-3700 NAHQTVGDLAP
+3700 NANQKVGDLTAP
-3711 TIEPDIGFDIDDM
+3711 TIDPDIGFDIADID
-3724 KWEVLGASA
+3724 WEILGAPE
-3733 PTGNYQDEQINKNLT
+3733 PTGNYKDEKINKNLT
-3748 LQAKYKKL
+3748 LKAKYKKL
-3756 DDVMDKNNLPGGKV
+3756 DDVMDQSKLPGGKV
-3770 PKGYIKVSFDT
+3770 PNGYITVSFSTETNGKIKDKDK
-3781 TEKGKSITKDV
+3781 TEKVV
-3792 YVNKLKAV
+3792 YVNPNKAV
-3800 VLNNEAPAVTAS
+3800 VLAGQAPEVS
-3812 TGFTFAGWDTQITKH
+3812 PNTGYTFAGWDTQITKN
-3827 ILYSDGDVI
+3827 IQYKAGDVI
-3836 TALYNETKDIS
+3836 KALFNKTKDIS
-3847 NNPINGYVE
+3847 ETQIKGYVE
-3856 VKLDGGANGTLKG
+3856 VKLDGGAKGTLKG

-3887 VNAKTGYK
+3887 VNAETGYK

-3904 SALTKKFTKDTT
+3904 SALTQKFTKNKT
-3916 ITALYNKLDNIIP
+3916 ITALYDKLDNIIP
-3929 GDQAK
+3929 EDQEK
-3934 PEGYVEVNFV
+3934 PDGYIEVKF
-3944 ADHGTLSG
+3944 ASKFGTLSG
-3952 TKTYYVNPNEIVDLT
+3952 TKTYYVNPNEEVDLT
-3967 SEANGLAKDP
+3967 SEANGLAKEP
-3977 DVGYKAE
+3977 NVGYKAE
-3984 GTWDKALSGKFNN
+3984 GSWNELLKGMFSSKKTFTFTFDK
-3997 GDTLTFEFTAENDV
+3997 EEDV

-4016 GSVERPKGY
+4016 GSTERPKGY

-4032 TDKAT
+4032 TDKAIVQNKT
-4037 DSKNTAFYVNPNLEV
+4037 SFYVNPNAEV
-4052 TLPAVAKPDGKPD
+4052 TLPAVAKPEGRV
-4065 GIEIIDRDKN
+4065 ITDRDMNVTK
-4075 ITTYTFKNWTVT
+4075 YDFVKWTVT
-4087 KGVVNSWN
+4087 KGVVDSWD
-4095 SANAIQSTFTQD
+4095 SADNIKSTFTQD

-4112 TYTKTVKPSNLPRAK
+4112 IYKETVKPSNEPRAK
-4127 TDVVTTIGVMP
+4127 TGVVKTVGDTAP
-4138 KPEDLIANKST
+4138 DAKDLIANKFD
-4149 DDVVDGIKL
+4149 DDVDKNIKL
-4158 PNDVSFSYEKEPKVD
+4158 PKEATFKYLN
-4173 KAGQTI
+4173 GI
-4179 AKVKVTYPSGKTE
+4179 APTLDTKGTVTAQVEVTYPGGKTE
-4192 VVSVGVKVVG
+4192 VVNVPITVV
-4202 DVEEQIGKD
+4202 DNVVEQYGKD
-4211 KPLVPK
+4211 KPLVPET
-4217 DYVKVVVD
+4217 YVEVIVD
-4225 TTELATDTTKF
+4225 TTENAIENTKF
-4236 TKVFWVKPNT
+4236 KKTFWVKPDT
-4246 EVSLPDINNPTG
+4246 ELTLPVLAPTG
-4258 KVVEINGINET
+4258 KEILDGSVRKT
-4269 NLFDKWKL
+4269 NHFKYWLSDKNKVYQDAI
-4277 EGSNPEKFY
+4277 SDSFSSKTIITAVY
-4286 ETEIKDTFIAKETK
+4286 EFE
-4300 IIATY
+4300 
-4305 KYKKNVE
+4305 
-4312 PQGEAGQVLAM
+4312 
-4323 GSKPKP
+4323 
-4329 EDFIN
+4329 
-4334 NLYDYK
+4334 
-4340 DPDNK
+4340 DNK
-4345 ENLPKGTQ
+4345 EAVPNNGIKLAQNSIPSAKDFIKNAYDDGDPNKEGNLPPGTK
-4353 FEFVSGPETST
+4353 FEFKDGNPDTSEICT
-4364 AGENKEVII
+4364 GKTTKIV
-4373 KVTYPNNEVK
+4373 VTYPNGEVK
-4383 KITVKYNVSKD
+4383 EVDVYYD
-4394 VIEQTDP
+4394 VIGDVVEQTNPLEKPD
-4401 TITPVVPKGFVKV
+4401 VPDSFVKV
-4414 TVDTTN
+4414 VIKADNKFYANGNELTN
-4420 KATEDTR
+4420 EEVNELGFENLR
-4427 FIRTFW
+4427 EVERTFW
-4433 VDPSKVVTIPVDE
+4433 VDPTKEVTIKVRK
-4446 PIGVVAKDSNGNI
+4446 AY
-4459 IKDASG
+4459 
-4465 KDVNWKFK
+4465 KFK
-4473 GWKSSEE
+4473 DKQNRTWSFNHWQVLGKYGNGRIYKTLDEITDKFTDIDGTYIHAIYSRDDVEVPDE
-4480 SSRTWDGEIK
+4480 KDLLITELGVQPTAEQYKANLEAPDGKTIKKVDILEQADVSRTGMT
-4490 ARFTY
+4490 R
-4495 ETTITAQYESIIPEP
+4495 
-4510 SVEAKLVET
+4510 AKLRVT
-4519 YVGKE
+4519 Y
-4524 PNEYD
+4524 ND
-4529 YKDAISM
+4529 N
-4536 MLDETG
+4536 TW
-4542 LSFDKNVSSFEIT
+4542 
-4555 KYPVVSKAGL
+4555 
-4565 SAAEVKIEFNNG
+4565 AEFI
-4577 KSKVITVPV
+4577 V
-4586 KVHELLYPADTNG
+4586 KVF
-4599 RKTAE
+4599 
-4604 IPDYYVKVTVD
+4604 VKD
-4615 PTLLNE
+4615 R
-4621 EPQIQIYYVNPYV
+4621 Y
-4634 DVVIPLPII
+4634 
-4643 RPINDAK
+4643 
-4650 FVNWIIDEDPNEPYN
+4650 
-4665 GETRVFKEDTRITAQ
+4665 
-4680 YDKVVPPA
+4680 
-4688 VNIVPEV
+4688 
-4695 DQITVNQGDYIN
+4695 
-4707 ANTYIDHIK
+4707 
-4716 GLPNG
+4716 
-4721 ISIEFVRVIT
+4721 
-4731 EPDTSRA
+4731 
-4738 GDTVAFL
+4738 
-4745 EVLYSNGE
+4745 
-4753 RGEIAVPVKVLPKHE
+4753 
-4768 PDPRPSEPQIIY
+4768 DPRPSEPQIIY

-4848 SYTDIGDTWYTEAV
+4848 SYTDIGDSWYTEAV

-5005 ANAIDMD
+5005 ANVIDMD
-5012 ALTFNIIT
+5012 TLTFNIIT

-5027 KKFQY
+5027 KKFQFFTER
-5032 ISH
+5032 

>member
-69 NPAKLKEGQTAAE
+69 NPAKLEKGQTAAE

-166 QSGNSEDSKYK
+166 QSGNLEDSKYK
-177 KKSTTT
+177 KESKTTK
-183 EIPNY
+183 IRNY
-188 GIKHELVWPFNYEP
+188 GIKHELTWPFNYEP

-220 KYGIGEEEEGLTK
+220 KYGIGEEEADLTK

-270 EPEVNEFRVQIP
+270 EPEVNEFRVQVP

-319 QEIPKIDSKEVP
+319 QEIPRIDSKEVP

-345 DLIGRIGNTKTVFKA
+345 ELRGRIGDKDIVFNA
-360 NEIIRDSDN
+360 NEIIRDSNN

-381 TDNLGEFKRKDGKNV
+381 TDNLGEFKREDGKNV

-438 ADGAS
+438 ADGVS

-449 YMGTRVYKDHPVKVL
+449 YMGTRVYKDQPVKVL

-478 EPVKD
+478 EPVKG

-495 KIWNGAKFNRGKNLY
+495 KIWNGAKINRGQNLY

-562 NAQPDK
+562 NAQPEK
-568 NTIYPEIWGYD
+568 NTFYPEIWGYD
-579 PVKEEAVMLGG
+579 KAQGEAVMLGG

-624 FGWGPNYTQA
+624 FGWGPNYTTP

-659 NWGGYVNKIDAGKG
+659 NWGGYVNKIDAGND

-697 HMDFWMDGFKSGE
+697 HMDFWMDGFKKDE
-710 TIIRYDLVRTKA
+710 IIIRYDLVRTKA
-722 DTAGLDYGH
+722 DTSDPGYGH
-731 KYPIVTG
+731 RYPKVTG
-738 FTPRDYDPKSPQSA
+738 FTPRDYDPTNHQSA

-770 IGDLNDERDDITPN
+770 INDLNDERDDITPN
-784 NSGTYYN
+784 TSGTYYN

-802 DFIPAFFSDSDE
+802 DFIAHFFSDSDE

-819 EGGQAFTENGYLRF
+819 EGGQEFQENGYLRF

-857 NYKNQLMTFYE
+857 NDTNQLMTFYE

-901 NLQTL
+901 NLKTL

-1023 EGAKQVFTVIHKQKL
+1023 EGKKQVFTVIHKQKL

-1150 KWYLAPDEELREH
+1150 KWYLAPDEELRKH

-1242 KNEQEDDI
+1242 KNEQKDDI

-1316 KDVRVIETKKDALVP
+1316 KDVRVIETKKDAKVP
-1331 KDYVRV
+1331 DGYVRV
-1337 TFKADEGGVFK
+1337 TFKADKGGVFK
-1348 DKDGK
+1348 NKDGK

-1386 SEKQKEDGKFYITPD
+1386 SDKQKEDGKFYITPD

-1431 TAKFDWSDLTVDASG
+1431 TAKFDWSDVSVKG
-1446 LVCTESFDDEK
+1446 LVRTEAFDDNK

-1462 DWSNKFAP
+1462 DWSNNFAP
-1470 SIKELK
+1470 TLEELK
-1476 KKLILTKDDKKI
+1476 KLIIYKVKDKEKPLPEGTKVSFESEVDTSGSSEDIKPITDDAAKKAI
-1488 EKIDDYDKYVIIEFK
+1488 YDKV
-1503 DENGEK
+1503 
-1509 LETDEE
+1509 
-1515 VLKLL
+1515 
-1520 NEKRKEDKDELVRNT
+1520 KEHDKADTEELVRT
-1535 NIKALV
+1535 EKIKTLI
-1541 KFKDKKL
+1541 KFKDGKNVNV
-1548 KTLEKELNDIEEN
+1548 LE
-1561 IKKVKEEIK
+1561 
-1570 TLNEAAA
+1570 
-1577 PNQEEISK
+1577 
-1585 KEAELAKLETNKTDK
+1585 
-1600 DSAIEKYKSSL
+1600 
-1611 STQELII
+1611 I
-1618 PVKVYKNRYEAL
+1618 PIKVYKNRYEAL
-1630 TTGEKPLFLSEAEK
+1630 TTGEKPLFLREAEEK
-1644 KPAKEGGLEEILKD
+1644 TAEDGGLKEILKD

-1691 EIPKVDTS
+1691 DIPKVDTS

-1704 TNWKADKD
+1704 TNWKADRD

-1720 DFDKRHKF
+1720 DFAKRHKF
-1728 TEDTIIKP
+1728 TEDTIIIP

-1745 TGTTK
+1745 TGTEK
-1750 PANVPTDFV
+1750 PTNVPKDFV

-1801 EWKIGANAK
+1801 EWKIGANAE

-1838 VSYNPKEPI
+1838 IDYNPKEPI
-1847 TRPEGYIRITFEA
+1847 TRPEGYIRISFEA

-1884 SIKLAKPE
+1884 SIKLANSE
-1892 LLKPKYKEDLGY
+1892 LFKPKYKLDLGY

-2018 TVSTVKKDG
+2018 AVSTVKKDG

-2365 DQAKPEGYKTVTF
+2365 DQAKPESYKTVTF

-2433 KDTFNNDT
+2433 KDTFTNDT

-2546 SKVTLTYNKGIGE
+2546 SKVTLTYKEGIGE
-2559 GTVPEPVKVP
+2559 GTVPEPVTAP
-2569 YNTSIRFATPVGLSI
+2569 YNTSIRFATPVGLSR
-2584 TNYTFDGWIVD
+2584 TNYTFDGWLVD
-2595 DKKYKVG
+2595 GKKYKVG

-2641 VSFVADDGLALEK
+2641 VSFVSDDGLVLEN

-2660 KKNSGLF
+2660 KKNSGLY
-2667 LSNDDIR
+2667 LSNDAIR

-2723 TLTKPEGYKTV
+2723 PLTKPEGYKTV

-2793 DELTTITASF
+2793 DEETTIKASF
-2803 NEMGAVLKE
+2803 NEMDAVLKK
-2812 EKPGY
+2812 EKTGY
-2817 VKVTFEIS
+2817 VKVTFKIS
-2825 GEGGKIASG
+2825 GKGGKIASG
-2834 ETTVYYVDPSREVSI
+2834 ETTEYYVDPSREVTI

-2856 ELGYEF
+2856 EVGYEF
-2862 DTWVQDTTVK
+2862 NKWNPDTTAK
-2872 QKYTKDTTV
+2872 NKYTSETNVVGT
-2881 KGSFKSIDAVIP
+2881 FKEIDPIIP
-2893 STDANGKPN
+2893 STDINGKPN

-2930 PNAGKTLANI
+2930 PKAGKKLSDI
-2940 TKPTIKAHVGYKFNN
+2940 TKPEIKAHIGYKFDK
-2955 WDTADDTPINDNL
+2955 WDTAEDTLIKDTL

-3000 TEKNGTIDGTKKT
+3000 TKKNGTIDGTKKT

-3047 IHKAIQYK
+3047 IHKAIQYNNN
-3055 TGDIIKAIYNKEENV
+3055 DVIKAIYSKEVNI
-3070 STKSKPGYVRVEFK
+3070 STKEKPGYVKVVFDNGASGK
-3084 AGTNGSLSEP
+3084 LDGT
-3094 TEYWVKPGVTVTV
+3094 TVYWVKPGVSVTV

-3121 DWDKNRCVHL
+3121 DWDKNTSVYL
-3131 EAGAKT
+3131 TAGAGT
-3137 YTITAIYK
+3137 YTITANYK
-3145 TIDDI
+3145 ELDAII
-3150 VPGDLDQPA
+3150 PGDLDKPDG
-3159 RYNKVIFKTDGNG
+3159 YNTVKFVPGANG
-3172 RLSGTRIFY
+3172 KLSGTKIFY
-3181 VNPEKELDLNA
+3181 VNPKKTVDLSNKADLIAKEPNLGYDNDAWSPAIAA
-3192 KANALIKLPKVGYTN
+3192 KTYI
-3207 DGATWKE
+3207 E
-3214 TIDTNK
+3214 
-3220 KYTDEKT
+3220 EET
-3227 TYTFI
+3227 TYTFN

-3237 DVEKEYHPGYVKVE
+3237 DVDKVKHPGYVKVE

-3260 KGGNKTYYVNP
+3260 RGGNKTYYVNP
-3271 NKNIKIGSE
+3271 NKNVQIGSKE
-3280 GIPIPETGENDNFRF
+3280 IPIPETGENDNFKF

-3301 FEEGDVIN
+3301 FEKGDVIN

-3327 NLNEATSGKTP
+3327 NLNGATSGKKP

-3395 ANIIPYDPEN
+3395 ANIVPYDPEN

-3412 FARVTFV
+3412 YVRVTFL
-3419 ADEGLSLSGVKYYY
+3419 ADEGLSLSSVKYYY
-3433 VRKGIGVR
+3433 VRKDALERVLLGNENISKPSV
-3441 LDNDSIARPT
+3441 
-3451 REAALGYELDG
+3451 EAALGYEFDG

-3467 TTVINSDMVVTAKS
+3467 TTEINSDIVVTAKA

-3529 TPPITVGN
+3529 TPPTTVAS
-3537 RGYVF
+3537 RGYEF
-3542 GTWSQ
+3542 GAWSQ
-3547 DAKVPT
+3547 DATVPT

-3558 TTILARFNKLNI
+3558 TTITAKFNRLRN

-3576 DNESE
+3576 KDESE
-3581 KPVGYVSV
+3581 QPKDYVSV
-3589 TFKIDGEGGKIS
+3589 TFEINGVGGKIS

-3625 KTGYEFK
+3625 ETGYKFAT
-3632 EWNKDT
+3632 WDQDT
-3638 TVKQKY
+3638 TAKKKY
-3644 REDTTVKGSFKEKK
+3644 KVNTTVKGSFEPIK

-3681 FLKGDNGELD
+3681 FLKGESGELK
-3691 GQTLYYVNP
+3691 GQRLYYVNP
-3700 NAHQTVGDLAP
+3700 NANQKVGDLTAP
-3711 TIEPDIGFDIDDM
+3711 TIEPDIGFAIDDI
-3724 KWEVLGASA
+3724 KWEVLGASE
-3733 PTGNYQDEQINKNLT
+3733 PLGNYKEEQINKNLT

-3756 DDVMDKNNLPGGKV
+3756 DDVMDQSKLPGGKV
-3770 PKGYIKVSFDT
+3770 PKGYIKVTFSTETNGKIKDT
-3781 TEKGKSITKDV
+3781 DKTEKIV
-3792 YVNKLKAV
+3792 YVNPNKAV
-3800 VLNNEAPAVTAS
+3800 VLAGQAPEVS
-3812 TGFTFAGWDTQITKH
+3812 PNTGYTFAGWDTQITKN
-3827 ILYSDGDVI
+3827 IQYKAGDVI
-3836 TALYNETKDIS
+3836 KALFNETKDIS
-3847 NNPINGYVE
+3847 EIPINGYVE
-3856 VKLDGGANGTLKG
+3856 VKLDGGAKGTLKG
-3869 TTTYY
+3869 ITTYY
-3874 VNPNKVVTIPAPT
+3874 VNPNKVVTIPAAT
-3887 VNAKTGYK
+3887 VNAETGYK
-3895 QKTGRDAWD
+3895 QKTGADAWD
-3904 SALTKKFTKDTT
+3904 SALTQKFTKNTT
-3916 ITALYNKLDNIIP
+3916 ITALYNKLENIIP
-3929 GDQAK
+3929 EDQEK
-3934 PEGYVEVNFV
+3934 PDGYVEVNFV

-3977 DVGYKAE
+3977 NVGYKAE
-3984 GTWDKALSGKFNN
+3984 GTWGESLEGKFS
-3997 GDTLTFEFTAENDV
+3997 GEKTFTFTFNKEEKVIPVAEGV
-4011 IKIDG
+4011 K
-4016 GSVERPKGY
+4016 RPKGY

-4217 DYVKVVVD
+4217 DYVKVVFD
-4225 TTELATDTTKF
+4225 PTDEATDKTKA
-4236 TKVFWVKPNT
+4236 KQVFWVKKGKK
-4246 EVSLPDINNPTG
+4246 VKITG
-4258 KVVEINGINET
+4258 IKVPVGKDKIIGVVTET
-4269 NLFDKWKL
+4269 NIFVKWQLIDGASVKDYT
-4277 EGSNPEKFY
+4277 EK
-4286 ETEIKDTFIAKETK
+4286 TEITDTFNKGETT
-4300 IIATY
+4300 ITAVY
-4305 KYKKNVE
+4305 EFKKNVE
-4312 PQGEAGQVLAM
+4312 PKGKNNQVLAQ
-4323 GSKPKP
+4323 GSKPSP
-4329 EDFIN
+4329 EDFID
-4334 NLYDYK
+4334 NLYDYR

-4345 ENLPKGTQ
+4345 NNLPNGTQ
-4353 FEFVSGPETST
+4353 FEFVSGNEPDTST
-4364 AGENKEVII
+4364 AGKGKTVKI
-4373 KVTYPNNEVK
+4373 KVTYPNNETKTIDVS
-4383 KITVKYNVSKD
+4383 YDVSKD

-4414 TVDTTN
+4414 TVDTTDN
-4420 KATEDTR
+4420 ATADTR

-4433 VDPSKVVTIPVDE
+4433 VDPSKVVTIPVDT
-4446 PIGVVAKDSNGNI
+4446 PNGVVARDSKGNI

-4465 KDVNWKFK
+4465 NDVNLKFI
-4473 GWKSSEE
+4473 GWKSNEE

-4495 ETTITAQYESIIPEP
+4495 DTTITAQYESIIPEP

-4529 YKDAISM
+4529 YKDAIKM
-4536 MLDETG
+4536 MLNMTE
-4542 LSFDKNVSSFEIT
+4542 LSFDKNVEKIEIT
-4555 KYPVVSKAGL
+4555 KQPEVSEAGM
-4565 SAAEVKIEFNNG
+4565 SQARIKINFNNG
-4577 KSKVITVPV
+4577 KSKEITVPV

-4599 RKTAE
+4599 KKTAE
-4604 IPDYYVKVTVD
+4604 IPNDYVKVTVD

-4650 FVNWIIDEDPNEPYN
+4650 FVNWIIDEDPNASYY
-4665 GETRVFKEDTRITAQ
+4665 GETRRFEEDTRITAQ
-4680 YDKVVPPA
+4680 YDKAAPPT
-4688 VNIVPEV
+4688 PEV
-4695 DQITVNQGDYIN
+4695 ELITVNQGDYVD

-4716 GLPNG
+4716 GLPKG
-4721 ISIEFVRVIT
+4721 ISVEFLRVIT

-4848 SYTDIGDTWYTEAV
+4848 SYTDIGDSWYTEAV

-4931 YQDGIAHFDADK
+4931 YQDGIAKFDADK

-5012 ALTFNIIT
+5012 TLTFNIIT

>member
-1 MKKNFIF
+1 MNKNFIF

-22 TAAPVNLLAEPGG
+22 TAAPVNLLAEPRG

-59 NKSDKDGLAI
+59 NKSDKDGLEV
-69 NPAKLKEGQTAAE
+69 NPAKLKEGQTAAD
-82 LIKNPAQPDIY
+82 LIKKPDQPDIY
-93 TMRADYKVK
+93 TMRADYLVK

-113 YIVSVGEDIPDPDKD
+113 YIVSVGADIPQQDQD

-139 ELDGYTKPTPRFNVE
+139 EIDGYTKPTPRFNVE
-154 YGFIKKEVLNGS
+154 YGFIKKEVLDGS
-166 QSGNSEDSKYK
+166 QSGNLEDSKYK
-177 KKSTTT
+177 KESKTT

-220 KYGIGEEEEGLTK
+220 KYGIGEEEANLSEDERK
-233 EQKEELGI
+233 ELGI
-241 KDDIY
+241 KDDIH

-251 YTGETISIN
+251 YTGEKISIN

-270 EPEVNEFRVQIP
+270 EPEVREFRVQIP
-282 ESTENFVIKLRYNR
+282 ENTENFVVKLRYNR
-296 KHYNINYNTKGGTE
+296 KHYNINYNTNRGTE

-319 QEIPKIDSKEVP
+319 QEIPKIDSKEIP

-345 DLIGRIGNTKTVFKA
+345 ELRGRIGNKDIVFKA

-381 TDNLGEFKRKDGKNV
+381 IDNSGKFIRKDGKNV

-431 WAEKADH
+431 WAEKSDH
-438 ADGAS
+438 AEGAS
-443 LLEKYE
+443 LEDKYE
-449 YMGTRVYKDHPVKVL
+449 YMGTHVYKDQPVKVKN

-478 EPVKD
+478 EPING
-483 IVFPDLDKARLE
+483 IVFPDLDKARLQ
-495 KIWNGAKFNRGKNLY
+495 KIWNGDKFNHGQ
-510 LNKFYVYNKTLTHK
+510 NKFIDKFFVYNKKLTHDQNK
-524 ENADP
+524 DDKQP
-529 EDTSITKSISST
+529 SLVKSISST

-562 NAQPDK
+562 NALSDEE
-568 NTIYPEIWGYD
+568 TFYPEIWEYD
-579 PVKEEAVMLGG
+579 EKQGEAVMAGG

-605 YKWPNDAKQTKG
+605 YKWPNDAMQTKG
-617 FTPGYQS
+617 FAEGYQS
-624 FGWGPNYTQA
+624 FGWGPNYA
-634 NWPVHLDTPPYR
+634 SPKWPTHLDTPPYR

-654 MANYT
+654 MGNYD
-659 NWGGYVNKIDAGKG
+659 NWGGYIKNIDAGEG
-673 RIIKAKDFT
+673 RIIRAKDFT
-682 TLSFGIKQDEPSIPH
+682 TLSFGIKQEKPSIPH
-697 HMDFWMDGFKSGE
+697 HMDFWMDGFKDGE

-722 DTAGLDYGH
+722 DTAASDYTH
-731 KYPIVTG
+731 RYPKITG
-738 FTPRDYDPKSPQSA
+738 FTPYASF
-752 WPVIREGSEE
+752 IREENQE
-762 HGRVNEDE
+762 DGRVNSDRIDE
-770 IGDLNDERDDITPN
+770 LNDKREEITPN
-784 NSGTYYN
+784 DSELRYDMYGF
-791 NQGVKLPIGQL
+791 KSHIGAL
-802 DFIPAFFSDSDE
+802 KFIPAFFSNADE
-814 FGDVK
+814 FGDPLGG
-819 EGGQAFTENGYLRF
+819 EGSEFKENGYLQF
-833 KYKRN
+833 HYKRK

-849 KTKDDSEF
+849 ITKDDSDF
-857 NYKNQLMTFYE
+857 NHTNQLMTFYE

-881 NEYKKAGT
+881 NEYKKAGKAT
-889 EEGLKNLIDNPI
+889 GLKNLIDNPI
-901 NLQTL
+901 NLQRL
-906 GLTELIQTDP
+906 GLTELIETDP
-916 KDGKLKVKRPDNI
+916 KDNKLKVKRPENI

-976 TIDPNLERDKGSL
+976 TIDPNLEGDKGSL
-989 ANISADS
+989 ANINADN
-996 LTTEKR
+996 LTTEKKT
-1002 IIQVGDIGQEEK
+1002 IQVGDIGQEEK
-1014 ISFPKKEAN
+1014 ITFPKKEAN
-1023 EGAKQVFTVIHKQKL
+1023 EGDKQVFTVIHKQKL

-1048 YDFMGWEI
+1048 HDFMGWEI

-1106 VDVNI
+1106 VDVKT
-1111 FHHFLDKNYIED
+1111 FHHFLDKNYVED
-1123 KEKLEKQTDANKRT
+1123 KEKLEKQTDTNKRI

-1150 KWYLAPDEELREH
+1150 KWYLAPDKELIAH
-1163 NVSDYIEY
+1163 SVSDYIEY
-1171 TKLKDNNGNFR
+1171 TKQIDNNGNHR

-1197 KDPKDPNEEIL
+1197 KDPEDPSKEIL

-1242 KNEQEDDI
+1242 KNEQKDDI

-1296 KTNEFLGINGTGKPY
+1296 ATNEFLGINGTGKTY

-1316 KDVRVIETKKDALVP
+1316 KDVRVIETKRDDPVP

-1337 TFKADEGGVFK
+1337 TFKADKGGVFK

-1353 EVKELYYDVIKGL
+1353 EVNELYYDVIKGL

-1406 IKWDSK
+1406 IKWDKSQ
-1412 PLLNANTIIE
+1412 LLNKDTVIE
-1422 KDDKDYYTF
+1422 QNYTF
-1431 TAKFDWSDLTVDASG
+1431 TAYFDWSELEADASG

-1462 DWSNKFAP
+1462 DWSNIFAP

-1548 KTLEKELNDIEEN
+1548 NNLEKELKDIEEN

-1644 KPAKEGGLEEILKD
+1644 KPAKEGGLSEILKD

-1759 KVEFVTTQNG
+1759 KVEFVPTDKG
-1769 TMSGTKI
+1769 TMTGTTI
-1776 FWVKKDFDLTIP
+1776 FWVNPDAEVTIP
-1788 VTDPIGI
+1788 VSTPIGKT
-1795 GYFTFK
+1795 YYTFK
-1801 EWKIGANAK
+1801 EWKIGQKAE

-2018 TVSTVKKDG
+2018 AVSTVKKDG

-2584 TNYTFDGWIVD
+2584 TNYTFDGWLVD

-2641 VSFVADDGLALEK
+2641 VSFVADDGLVLEK

-2660 KKNSGLF
+2660 KKKSGLY
-2667 LSNDDIR
+2667 LSNIDIR
-2674 APKIKAKTGHK
+2674 APKIKAKTGYK

-2723 TLTKPEGYKTV
+2723 PLTKPEGYKTV
-2734 KFVAGAKGELLENN
+2734 KFVAGAKGELLEKN

-2793 DELTTITASF
+2793 DEETTITASF
-2803 NEMGAVLKE
+2803 NEMDAVLKE
-2812 EKPGY
+2812 YKPGY

-2825 GEGGKIASG
+2825 GEGGKIAKD

-2856 ELGYEF
+2856 KVGYEF
-2862 DTWVQDTTVK
+2862 NKWNPDTTAK
-2872 QKYTKDTTV
+2872 NKYTSETNVVGT
-2881 KGSFKSIDAVIP
+2881 FKEIDPIIP
-2893 STDANGKPN
+2893 STDINGKPN

-2911 TFDKGEHGSMTGQ
+2911 TFDKGEHGSMKGQ

-2930 PNAGKTLANI
+2930 PNAGKKLSDI
-2940 TKPTIKAHVGYKFNN
+2940 TKPEIEAHIGYKFDK
-2955 WDTADDTPINDNL
+2955 WDTADDTPIKDTL
-2968 FVIADYTKLDDV
+2968 FVIAEYTKLDDV

-3107 PAPKVKPNTGFKFD
+3107 PAPKVKPNTGYKFD
-3121 DWDKNRCVHL
+3121 DWDKNRTVHL
-3131 EAGAKT
+3131 NANAET

-3145 TIDDI
+3145 PIDDI
-3150 VPGDLDQPA
+3150 VAGDQDQPA
-3159 RYNKVIFKTDGNG
+3159 GYKKVIFKTDGNG

-3192 KANALIKLPKVGYTN
+3192 KANALVKLPKVGYTN

-3214 TIDTNK
+3214 TIDANK

-3227 TYTFI
+3227 IYTFI

-3271 NKNIKIGSE
+3271 NKNVQIGSE
-3280 GIPIPETGENDNFRF
+3280 EIPIPETGENDNFRF

-3301 FEEGDVIN
+3301 FEKGDVIN

-3327 NLNEATSGKTP
+3327 NLNGATSGKKP

-3419 ADEGLSLSGVKYYY
+3419 ADEGISLSGVKYYY
-3433 VRKGIGVR
+3433 VRKGIEVR
-3441 LDNDSIARPT
+3441 LDNDSIARPS

-3481 KKLDDVID
+3481 KKLDPVID
-3489 SDERSKPEG
+3489 SKEGSKPEG
-3498 YVEVKFE
+3498 YVIVEFVA
-3505 HESNGRIFNG
+3505 SLNGRILDG
-3515 NKTYYVN
+3515 KKTYYVN

-3529 TPPITVGN
+3529 TPPITMGN
-3537 RGYVF
+3537 KGYEF
-3542 GTWSQ
+3542 GAWSQ
-3547 DAKVPT
+3547 DATVPT

-3558 TTILARFNKLNI
+3558 TTITATFNRLRN

-3576 DNESE
+3576 DDDSE
-3581 KPVGYVSV
+3581 KPKDYVTV
-3589 TFKIDGEGGKIS
+3589 RFVIDPSAKGNIAE
-3601 DGETITYFVNPD
+3601 GETITYFVNPN
-3613 SSVFINPPKTSA
+3613 SYVFINPPKTSA
-3625 KTGYEFK
+3625 NTGYEFY
-3632 EWNKDT
+3632 EWDNDT

-3644 REDTTVKGSFKEKK
+3644 TKDTTVYGSFKTID
-3658 AIIPSTDASGN
+3658 AVIPSTDANGKP
-3669 ANAKPEGYVELK
+3669 NAKPDGYVEVT
-3681 FLKGDNGELD
+3681 FLKGESGELK
-3691 GQTLYYVNP
+3691 GQKVYYVNP
-3700 NAHQTVGDLAP
+3700 NANQKVGDLTAP
-3711 TIEPDIGFDIDDM
+3711 TIDPDIGFDIADID
-3724 KWEVLGASA
+3724 WEILGAPE
-3733 PTGNYQDEQINKNLT
+3733 PTGNYKDEKINKNLT
-3748 LQAKYKKL
+3748 LKAKYKKL
-3756 DDVMDKNNLPGGKV
+3756 DDVMDQSKLPGGKV
-3770 PKGYIKVSFDT
+3770 PNGYITVSFSTETNGKIKDKDK
-3781 TEKGKSITKDV
+3781 TEKIV
-3792 YVNKLKAV
+3792 YVNPNKAV
-3800 VLNNEAPAVTAS
+3800 VLAGQAPEVS
-3812 TGFTFAGWDTQITKH
+3812 PNTGYTFAGWDTQITKH

-3836 TALYNETKDIS
+3836 KALYNETNAIS
-3847 NNPINGYVE
+3847 TIQEPGYVK
-3856 VKLDGGANGTLKG
+3856 VTLIPTDKA
-3869 TTTYY
+3869 TDTKEKVYY

-3887 VNAKTGYK
+3887 VNAETGYK

-3904 SALTKKFTKDTT
+3904 SALTQKFTKNKT
-3916 ITALYNKLDNIIP
+3916 ITALYDKLDNIIP
-3929 GDQAK
+3929 EDQEK
-3934 PEGYVEVNFV
+3934 PDGYIEVKF
-3944 ADHGTLSG
+3944 ASKFGTLSG
-3952 TKTYYVNPNEIVDLT
+3952 TKTYYVNPNEEVDLT
-3967 SEANGLAKDP
+3967 SEANGLAKEP
-3977 DVGYKAE
+3977 NVGYKAE
-3984 GTWDKALSGKFNN
+3984 GSWNELLKGMFSSKK
-3997 GDTLTFEFTAENDV
+3997 TFTFTFTAEENV
-4011 IKIDG
+4011 IKIDR

-4032 TDKAT
+4032 TDKAIVQNKT
-4037 DSKNTAFYVNPNLEV
+4037 SFYVNPNAEV
-4052 TLPAVAKPDGKPD
+4052 TLPAVAKPEGRV
-4065 GIEIIDRDKN
+4065 ITDRDMNVTK
-4075 ITTYTFKNWTVT
+4075 YDFVKWTVT
-4087 KGVVNSWN
+4087 KGVVDSWD
-4095 SANAIQSTFTQD
+4095 SADNIKSTFTQD

-4112 TYTKTVKPSNLPRAK
+4112 IYKETVKPSNEPRAK
-4127 TDVVTTIGVMP
+4127 TGVVKTVGDTAP
-4138 KPEDLIANKST
+4138 DAKDLIANKFD
-4149 DDVVDGIKL
+4149 DDVDKNIKL
-4158 PNDVSFSYEKEPKVD
+4158 PKEATFKYLN
-4173 KAGQTI
+4173 GI
-4179 AKVKVTYPSGKTE
+4179 APTLDTKGTVTAQVEVTYPGGKTE
-4192 VVSVGVKVVG
+4192 VVNVPITVV
-4202 DVEEQIGKD
+4202 DNVVEQYGKD
-4211 KPLVPK
+4211 KPLVPET
-4217 DYVKVVVD
+4217 YVEVIVD
-4225 TTELATDTTKF
+4225 TTENAIENTKF
-4236 TKVFWVKPNT
+4236 KKTFWVKPDT
-4246 EVSLPDINNPTG
+4246 ELTLPVLAPTG
-4258 KVVEINGINET
+4258 KEILDGSVRKT
-4269 NLFDKWKL
+4269 NHFKYWLSDKNKVYQDAI
-4277 EGSNPEKFY
+4277 SDSFSSKTIITAVY
-4286 ETEIKDTFIAKETK
+4286 EFE
-4300 IIATY
+4300 
-4305 KYKKNVE
+4305 
-4312 PQGEAGQVLAM
+4312 
-4323 GSKPKP
+4323 
-4329 EDFIN
+4329 
-4334 NLYDYK
+4334 
-4340 DPDNK
+4340 DNK
-4345 ENLPKGTQ
+4345 EAVPNNGIKLAQNSIPSAKDFIKNAYDDGDPNKEGNLPPGTK
-4353 FEFVSGPETST
+4353 FEFKDGNPDTSEICT
-4364 AGENKEVII
+4364 GKTTKIV
-4373 KVTYPNNEVK
+4373 VTYPNGEVK
-4383 KITVKYNVSKD
+4383 EVDVYYD
-4394 VIEQTDP
+4394 VIGDVVEQTNPLEKPD
-4401 TITPVVPKGFVKV
+4401 VPDSFVKV
-4414 TVDTTN
+4414 VIKADNKFYANGNELTN
-4420 KATEDTR
+4420 EEVNELGFENLR
-4427 FIRTFW
+4427 EVERTFW
-4433 VDPSKVVTIPVDE
+4433 VDPTKEVTIKVRK
-4446 PIGVVAKDSNGNI
+4446 AY
-4459 IKDASG
+4459 
-4465 KDVNWKFK
+4465 KFK
-4473 GWKSSEE
+4473 DKQNRTWSFNHWQVLGKYGNGRIYKTLDEITDKFTDIDGTYIHAIYSRDDVEVPDE
-4480 SSRTWDGEIK
+4480 KDLLITELGVQPTAEQYKANLEAPDGKTIKKVDILEQADVSRTGMT
-4490 ARFTY
+4490 R
-4495 ETTITAQYESIIPEP
+4495 
-4510 SVEAKLVET
+4510 AKLRVT
-4519 YVGKE
+4519 YDDNTE
-4524 PNEYD
+4524 
-4529 YKDAISM
+4529 
-4536 MLDETG
+4536 
-4542 LSFDKNVSSFEIT
+4542 
-4555 KYPVVSKAGL
+4555 
-4565 SAAEVKIEFNNG
+4565 AEFI
-4577 KSKVITVPV
+4577 V
-4586 KVHELLYPADTNG
+4586 KVF
-4599 RKTAE
+4599 
-4604 IPDYYVKVTVD
+4604 VKD
-4615 PTLLNE
+4615 R
-4621 EPQIQIYYVNPYV
+4621 Y
-4634 DVVIPLPII
+4634 
-4643 RPINDAK
+4643 
-4650 FVNWIIDEDPNEPYN
+4650 
-4665 GETRVFKEDTRITAQ
+4665 
-4680 YDKVVPPA
+4680 
-4688 VNIVPEV
+4688 
-4695 DQITVNQGDYIN
+4695 
-4707 ANTYIDHIK
+4707 
-4716 GLPNG
+4716 
-4721 ISIEFVRVIT
+4721 
-4731 EPDTSRA
+4731 
-4738 GDTVAFL
+4738 
-4745 EVLYSNGE
+4745 
-4753 RGEIAVPVKVLPKHE
+4753 
-4768 PDPRPSEPQIIY
+4768 DPRPSEPQIIY

-5027 KKFQY
+5027 KKFQF